1 MPMNK
6 PLSTSALILLLIAL
20 AAFHWRDSILG
31 RVSDVHTSAVG
42 DNRAVQRISPAAANP
57 AQINAFLKNRE
68 MAQLT
73 QPATP
78 PVTVPAT
85 DPHPMA
91 QTQTQ
96 AGGQTSQPQP
106 QTAQAPASRV
116 TQPASPDMPD
126 VDLSALRYFAARG
139 DTQRLQA
146 EIARLRTLYPNWT
159 PPADPLAIPANGDP
173 QLDAMWQLYTDGRYA
188 EVRKAIADRQQT
200 EPGWQPPDNLT
211 GMLSLAEARQ
221 RLVNASDLKQYAT
234 VVDAAANNPGL
245 LTCGEV
251 DVLWRVADAFANTD
265 RMGRARDA
273 YLYIL
278 NNCTTPSDRLAT
290 VQKASALLAA
300 EMMGELLAKEKPG
313 ADGQLEFEPVK
324 NDLARQFVAKAG
336 EKEGVSVP
344 AAYLMRLERL
354 AETDKLASDALLLGW
369 YNIRQ
374 KNMTE
379 AEKWFRKAREEED
392 GASASQGLALALI
405 DRNEPREAEEVM
417 YKWRNSSDDAL
428 ATYLA
433 ATANLLA
440 LEPPI
445 VLPPDVLQRIA
456 AETMARKDAATAQ
469 QFGWYSLAFRQTPL
483 ALQWFGTALG
493 WKADDEP
500 SAYGMAVS
508 YHDLRNLAGLRSI
521 QQQWAS
527 RSQRIADVGTARMVD
542 QSMQPMTPVTAPP
555 AAAAFQTTAPAP
567 YAPQAETVVAYS
579 QPAVQQP
586 APQPSRKQARL
597 SAQTQRTSSTASRS
611 RSCAVYPDPQRLPAQ
626 QALDLGWCLMETNR
640 PAEALKAFESAIA
653 GGQSNVKSD
662 AAYGQSLAYLRM
674 GLTDHAA
681 VSATKSQMERP
692 RATELQ
698 VSILADR
705 AVSAFQSKRYAE
717 TLLLLDQRARL
728 ADERADLMV
737 LRGYS
742 YLAMRRYADAT
753 QIFESLTSIGN
764 KDGIRGLAAV
774 RAARPSNGPQ
784 GG

>member
-1 MPMNK
+1 MNK

-20 AAFHWRDSILG
+20 AAFHWRDTILG
-31 RVSDVHTSAVG
+31 RVSDMHTSAVG
-42 DNRAVQRISPAAANP
+42 DNRAAQRVSPAAANP
-57 AQINAFLKNRE
+57 AQINAFLKDRE

-73 QPATP
+73 QPVTP
-78 PVTVPAT
+78 AVTVPAT
-85 DPHPMA
+85 DPQPPVT
-91 QTQTQ
+91 QTQT
-96 AGGQTSQPQP
+96 GGQISQPQM
-106 QTAQAPASRV
+106 AQAPVPRE
-116 TQPASPDMPD
+116 TQPASSDMPE
-126 VDLSALRYFAARG
+126 VDLSALRYFAAKG

-159 PPADPLAIPANGDP
+159 PPADPLAIPVNGDP
-173 QLDAMWQLYTDGRYA
+173 RLDAMWQLYSDGRYA
-188 EVRKAIADRQQT
+188 EVRKAIADRQQA

-234 VVDAAANNPGL
+234 VVDAAASNPGL
-245 LTCGEV
+245 LTCSEV

-290 VQKASALLAA
+290 VQKASALLPA
-300 EMMGELLAKEKPG
+300 EMIGDLLAKEKPN

-336 EKEGVSVP
+336 EKEGISVP
-344 AAYLMRLERL
+344 SAYLMRLERL

-374 KNMTE
+374 KNMAE

-392 GASASQGLALALI
+392 SASASQGLALALI
-405 DRNEPREAEEVM
+405 DRNEPREAEDVM
-417 YKWRNSSDDAL
+417 YKWRTASDDGL

-440 LEPPI
+440 LEPPV

-456 AETMARKDAATAQ
+456 AETITRKDAATAQ

-483 ALQWFGTALG
+483 ALQWFSTALG

-508 YHDLRNLAGLRSI
+508 YHDLRNLAGLRGI

-542 QSMQPMTPVTAPP
+542 QSAQQIAPVTAPP
-555 AAAAFQTTAPAP
+555 VATASQTTAPAP
-567 YAPQAETVVAYS
+567 YAPQPETVVAYS
-579 QPAVQQP
+579 QPSVQQP
-586 APQPSRKQARL
+586 APEPSRKQARL
-597 SAQTQRTSSTASRS
+597 PAQTQRTVSASSRP

-653 GGQSNVKSD
+653 GGQSTVKSD
-662 AAYGQSLAYLRM
+662 AAYGQTLAYLRM

-681 VSATKSQMERP
+681 VSATKSRMDRP

-728 ADERADLMV
+728 ADERTDLMV

-742 YLAMRRYADAT
+742 YLAMNRYADAA
-753 QIFESLTSIGN
+753 QIFESLTSIGD
-764 KDGIRGLAAV
+764 KEGIRGLAAV
-774 RAARPSNGPQ
+774 RAARPSRGPQ

>member
-42 DNRAVQRISPAAANP
+42 DNRAVQRVLPTAANP
-57 AQINAFLKNRE
+57 AQINAFVKNRE
-68 MAQLT
+68 MAQVT

-85 DPHPMA
+85 DPLPV
-91 QTQTQ
+91 TQ
-96 AGGQTSQPQP
+96 AGGQTPQT
-106 QTAQAPASRV
+106 QTAQAPAPRA
-116 TQPASPDMPD
+116 TQPASADMPE

-159 PPADPLAIPANGDP
+159 PPADPLAIPENGDP
-173 QLDAMWQLYTDGRYA
+173 RLDAMWQLYTDGRYA
-188 EVRKAIADRQQT
+188 EVRKAIADRQQA

-234 VVDAAANNPGL
+234 VVDTAANNPGL

-278 NNCTTPSDRLAT
+278 NNCTVASDRLAT
-290 VQKASALLAA
+290 VQKASALLPA
-300 EMMGELLAKEKPG
+300 EMMDELLTREKPG

-336 EKEGVSVP
+336 EKEGVAVP
-344 AAYLMRLERL
+344 SAYVMRLQRL

-392 GASASQGLALALI
+392 SASASQGLALALI
-405 DRNEPREAEEVM
+405 DRNEPREAEDVM
-417 YKWRNSSDDAL
+417 YKWRKASDDAL

-440 LEPPI
+440 LEPPV
-445 VLPPDVLQRIA
+445 VLPPEVLQRIA
-456 AETMARKDAATAQ
+456 AETVARKDAATAQ

-483 ALQWFGTALG
+483 ALQWFSTALG
-493 WKADDEP
+493 WKPDDEP

-508 YHDLRNLAGLRSI
+508 YHDLRNLAGLRGI
-521 QQQWAS
+521 QQQWGGH
-527 RSQRIADVGTARMVD
+527 SQRIADVGTARMVD
-542 QSMQPMTPVTAPP
+542 QSGQAVAPITAPP
-555 AAAAFQTTAPAP
+555 
-567 YAPQAETVVAYS
+567 VVAQVTASPVQTNVPQGETAVVYN
-579 QPAVQQP
+579 PPVVQQLE
-586 APQPSRKQARL
+586 PSRKQARRPVQVQRET
-597 SAQTQRTSSTASRS
+597 SAASRP
-611 RSCAVYPDPQRLPAQ
+611 RFCAAYPDPQRLPPQ

-640 PAEALKAFESAIA
+640 PAEALKAFESAIES
-653 GGQSNVKSD
+653 GQSNVKSD

-681 VSATKSQMERP
+681 VSATKSRMDRP

-705 AVSAFQSKRYAE
+705 AVSAFGSKRYAE

-728 ADERADLMV
+728 ADERTDLMV

-742 YLAMRRYADAT
+742 YLAMRRYGEAA
-753 QIFESLTSIGN
+753 QIFESLTAIGN

>member
-6 PLSTSALILLLIAL
+6 PLSTSALILLLIGL

-42 DNRAVQRISPAAANP
+42 ENRAAQRVSPAAANP

-68 MAQLT
+68 VAQVT

-85 DPHPMA
+85 DPQPVTA
-91 QTQTQ
+91 T
-96 AGGQTSQPQP
+96 GGQTPQML
-106 QTAQAPASRV
+106 TAQAPASRAG
-116 TQPASPDMPD
+116 QPASANMPD

-159 PPADPLAIPANGDP
+159 PPADPLAIPENGDP
-173 QLDAMWQLYTDGRYA
+173 RLDAMWQLYTNGRYA
-188 EVRKAIADRQQT
+188 EVRKAIADRQQA

-234 VVDAAANNPGL
+234 VVDTAANNPGL
-245 LTCGEV
+245 LTCSEV

-278 NNCTTPSDRLAT
+278 NNCTVASDRLAT
-290 VQKASALLAA
+290 VQKASALLPA
-300 EMMGELLAKEKPG
+300 EMIGELLAKEKPG

-344 AAYLMRLERL
+344 SAYLMRLERL
-354 AETDKLASDALLLGW
+354 AETDRLASDALLLGW

-392 GASASQGLALALI
+392 SASASQGLALALI
-405 DRNEPREAEEVM
+405 DRNEPREAEDVM
-417 YKWRNSSDDAL
+417 YKWRTASDDAL

-456 AETMARKDAATAQ
+456 AETVARKDAATAQ
-469 QFGWYSLAFRQTPL
+469 QFGWYSLAFRQTQL

-508 YHDLRNLAGLRSI
+508 YHDLRNLAGLRGI

-542 QSMQPMTPVTAPP
+542 QSGQPPAPVTAPP
-555 AAAAFQTTAPAP
+555 VAATPQPMASTFS
-567 YAPQAETVVAYS
+567 APQAGAPVSYG
-579 QPAVQQP
+579 QPVIQQP
-586 APQPSRKQARL
+586 AAEPSRKQARL
-597 SAQTQRTSSTASRS
+597 PAQTQRTNRTASRP
-611 RSCAVYPDPQRLPAQ
+611 RSCAAYPDPQRLPPQ

-653 GGQSNVKSD
+653 GGQSTVKSD

-681 VSATKSQMERP
+681 VSATKSRMDRP

-717 TLLLLDQRARL
+717 TLLLLDQRSRL
-728 ADERADLMV
+728 ADERTDLMV

-742 YLAMRRYADAT
+742 YLAMRRYADAA
-753 QIFESLTSIGN
+753 QIFESLASIGHQ
-764 KDGIRGLAAV
+764 DGIKGLAAV

-784 GG
+784 GGG

>member
-1 MPMNK
+1 M
-6 PLSTSALILLLIAL
+6 
-20 AAFHWRDSILG
+20 
-31 RVSDVHTSAVG
+31 HTSAVG
-42 DNRAVQRISPAAANP
+42 DNRAVPRMSPAAANP
-57 AQINAFLKNRE
+57 AQINAFVKNRE
-68 MAQLT
+68 MAQVT
-73 QPATP
+73 TPVTVPAATP
-78 PVTVPAT
+78 PVTVPAM
-85 DPHPMA
+85 DRPP
-91 QTQTQ
+91 Q
-96 AGGQTSQPQP
+96 AGWQSPQP
-106 QTAQAPASRV
+106 QMAQAPTSRAAE
-116 TQPASPDMPD
+116 PAAANMPE

-159 PPADPLAIPANGDP
+159 PPADPLAIPENGDP
-173 QLDAMWQLYTDGRYA
+173 KLDAMWQLYTDGRYA
-188 EVRKAIADRQQT
+188 EVRKAIADRQQA

-245 LTCGEV
+245 LTCSEV

-278 NNCTTPSDRLAT
+278 NNCTMPSDRLAT
-290 VQKASALLAA
+290 VQKASALLPA
-300 EMMGELLAKEKPG
+300 EMMSELLAKEKPG

-336 EKEGVSVP
+336 EKEGISVP
-344 AAYLMRLERL
+344 SAYLMRLERL

-374 KNMTE
+374 KNMAE

-392 GASASQGLALALI
+392 SASASQGLALALI
-405 DRNEPREAEEVM
+405 DRNEPREAEDVM
-417 YKWRNSSDDAL
+417 HKWRTSSDDAL

-440 LEPPI
+440 LEPPV

-456 AETMARKDAATAQ
+456 AETVARKDAATAQ

-483 ALQWFGTALG
+483 ALQWFSTALG
-493 WKADDEP
+493 WKPDDEP
-500 SAYGMAVS
+500 SAYGVALS
-508 YHDLRNLAGLRSI
+508 YHDLRNLAGLRGI

-542 QSMQPMTPVTAPP
+542 QSGQPLAPVTAPP
-555 AAAAFQTTAPAP
+555 VAAASPTTAPAP
-567 YAPQAETVVAYS
+567 YAPQAETAVVYS
-579 QPAVQQP
+579 QPTVQQS
-586 APQPSRKQARL
+586 APEPSRKQARRPTQAQREA
-597 SAQTQRTSSTASRS
+597 SAASRP
-611 RSCAVYPDPQRLPAQ
+611 RSCAAYPDPQRLPPQ

-640 PAEALKAFESAIA
+640 PAEALKAFESAIE
-653 GGQSNVKSD
+653 GGQSTVKSD

-681 VSATKSQMERP
+681 VSATKSGMDRP

-717 TLLLLDQRARL
+717 TLLLLDQRSRL

-742 YLAMRRYADAT
+742 YLAMRRYGDAA

>member
-42 DNRAVQRISPAAANP
+42 DNRAAQRVLPTAANP
-57 AQINAFLKNRE
+57 AQINAFVKNRE
-68 MAQLT
+68 MAQVT

-85 DPHPMA
+85 DPLPV
-91 QTQTQ
+91 TQ
-96 AGGQTSQPQP
+96 AGGQAPQT
-106 QTAQAPASRV
+106 QTAQAPAPRA
-116 TQPASPDMPD
+116 TQPASADMPE

-159 PPADPLAIPANGDP
+159 PPADPLAIPENGDP
-173 QLDAMWQLYTDGRYA
+173 RLDAMWQLYTDGRYA
-188 EVRKAIADRQQT
+188 EVRKAIADRQQA

-234 VVDAAANNPGL
+234 VVDTAANNPGL

-278 NNCTTPSDRLAT
+278 NNCTVASDRLAT
-290 VQKASALLAA
+290 VQKASALLPA
-300 EMMGELLAKEKPG
+300 EMMDELLAKEKPG

-336 EKEGVSVP
+336 EKEGVAVP
-344 AAYLMRLERL
+344 STYVMRLQRL

-374 KNMTE
+374 KNMAE

-392 GASASQGLALALI
+392 SASASQGLALALI
-405 DRNEPREAEEVM
+405 DRNEPREAEDVM
-417 YKWRNSSDDAL
+417 YKWRKASDDAL

-440 LEPPI
+440 LEPPV
-445 VLPPDVLQRIA
+445 VLPPEVLQRIA
-456 AETMARKDAATAQ
+456 AETVARKDAATAQ

-483 ALQWFGTALG
+483 ALQWFSTALG
-493 WKADDEP
+493 WKPDDEP

-508 YHDLRNLAGLRSI
+508 YHDLRNLAGLRGI
-521 QQQWAS
+521 QQQWGS

-542 QSMQPMTPVTAPP
+542 QSGQAVAPITAPPVVAQVTAPP
-555 AAAAFQTTAPAP
+555 VQTNVPQGETA
-567 YAPQAETVVAYS
+567 VVYN
-579 QPAVQQP
+579 PPVVQQLE
-586 APQPSRKQARL
+586 PSRKQARRPAQVQRET
-597 SAQTQRTSSTASRS
+597 SAASRP
-611 RSCAVYPDPQRLPAQ
+611 RSCAAYPDPQRLPPQ

-640 PAEALKAFESAIA
+640 PAEALKAFESAIES
-653 GGQSNVKSD
+653 GQSNVKSD

-681 VSATKSQMERP
+681 VSATKSRMDRP

-705 AVSAFQSKRYAE
+705 AVSAFGSKRYAE

-728 ADERADLMV
+728 ADERTDLMV

-742 YLAMRRYADAT
+742 YLAMRRYGEAA
-753 QIFESLTSIGN
+753 QIFESLTAIGN

>member
-6 PLSTSALILLLIAL
+6 SLSTSALILVLIGL
-20 AAFHWRDSILG
+20 VAFHWRDTILG
-31 RVSDVHTSAVG
+31 RVSDMQTSAVG
-42 DNRAVQRISPAAANP
+42 DNRAAQRVSQGAANP

-73 QPATP
+73 EPATP
-78 PVTVPAT
+78 AVTVPAT
-85 DPHPMA
+85 ASQPPVT
-91 QTQTQ
+91 QTQTD
-96 AGGQTSQPQP
+96 GQLSPPQM
-106 QTAQAPASRV
+106 AQAPARREA
-116 TQPASPDMPD
+116 QPASSDMPE
-126 VDLSALRYFAARG
+126 VDLSALRYFAAKG

-159 PPADPLAIPANGDP
+159 PPADPLAIPENGDAR
-173 QLDAMWQLYTDGRYA
+173 LDAMWQLYSDGRYA
-188 EVRKAIADRQQT
+188 EVRKAIADRQQA

-221 RLVNASDLKQYAT
+221 RLINASDLKQYAT
-234 VVDAAANNPGL
+234 VVDAAASNPGL
-245 LTCGEV
+245 LTCSEV

-290 VQKASALLAA
+290 VQKASALLPA
-300 EMMGELLAKEKPG
+300 EMIGDLLAKERPN

-336 EKEGVSVP
+336 EKEGISVP
-344 AAYLMRLERL
+344 SAYVMRLERL

-374 KNMTE
+374 KNMVE

-392 GASASQGLALALI
+392 SASASQGLALALI
-405 DRNEPREAEEVM
+405 DRNEPREAEDVM
-417 YKWRNSSDDAL
+417 YKWRTASDDAL
-428 ATYLA
+428 STYLA

-440 LEPPI
+440 LEPPV

-456 AETMARKDAATAQ
+456 AETVSRKDAATAQ

-483 ALQWFGTALG
+483 ALQWFSTALG
-493 WKADDEP
+493 WKPDDEP

-508 YHDLRNLAGLRSI
+508 YHDLRNLAGLRGI

-542 QSMQPMTPVTAPP
+542 QSGQPLAPVNAQSVTAASQP
-555 AAAAFQTTAPAP
+555 TAPAP
-567 YAPQAETVVAYS
+567 YAPQPETMVAYS

-586 APQPSRKQARL
+586 APEPARKQARL
-597 SAQTQRTSSTASRS
+597 PAQTQRNTSAAPRS

-640 PAEALKAFESAIA
+640 PAEAQKAFEAAIA
-653 GGQSNVKSD
+653 GGQSTVKSD

-681 VSATKSQMERP
+681 VSATKSQMDRP

-728 ADERADLMV
+728 ADERTDLMV

-742 YLAMRRYADAT
+742 YLAMNRYADAA
-753 QIFESLTSIGN
+753 QIFESLTSIGD
-764 KDGIRGLAAV
+764 KEGIRGLAAV
-774 RAARPSNGPQ
+774 RAARPSKGPQ

>member
-42 DNRAVQRISPAAANP
+42 DNRAAQRVLPTTANP
-57 AQINAFLKNRE
+57 AQINAFVKNRE
-68 MAQLT
+68 MAQVT

-85 DPHPMA
+85 DPLPV
-91 QTQTQ
+91 TQ
-96 AGGQTSQPQP
+96 AGGQVPQT
-106 QTAQAPASRV
+106 QTAQAPAPRAA
-116 TQPASPDMPD
+116 QPASADMPE

-159 PPADPLAIPANGDP
+159 PPADPLAIPENGDP
-173 QLDAMWQLYTDGRYA
+173 RLDAMWQLYTDGRYA
-188 EVRKAIADRQQT
+188 EVRKAIADRQQA
-200 EPGWQPPDNLT
+200 EPGWQPPDNLA

-234 VVDAAANNPGL
+234 VVDTAANNPGL

-278 NNCTTPSDRLAT
+278 NNCTVASDRLAT
-290 VQKASALLAA
+290 VQKASALLPA
-300 EMMGELLAKEKPG
+300 EMMDDLLAKEKPG

-336 EKEGVSVP
+336 EKEGVTAPS
-344 AAYLMRLERL
+344 AYVMRLQRL

-374 KNMTE
+374 KNMAE
-379 AEKWFRKAREEED
+379 AEKWFRKVREEED
-392 GASASQGLALALI
+392 SASASQGLALALI
-405 DRNEPREAEEVM
+405 DRNEPREAEDVM
-417 YKWRNSSDDAL
+417 YKWRKASDDAL

-440 LEPPI
+440 LEPPV

-456 AETMARKDAATAQ
+456 AETVARKDAATAQ

-483 ALQWFGTALG
+483 ALQWFSTALG
-493 WKADDEP
+493 WKPDDEP

-508 YHDLRNLAGLRSI
+508 YHDLRNLAGLRGI
-521 QQQWAS
+521 QQQWGG

-542 QSMQPMTPVTAPP
+542 QAGQALAPVIAPPVVAQVTAPP
-555 AAAAFQTTAPAP
+555 VQTGVPQGETA
-567 YAPQAETVVAYS
+567 VVYN
-579 QPAVQQP
+579 PPVVQQSE
-586 APQPSRKQARL
+586 PSRKQARRPL
-597 SAQTQRTSSTASRS
+597 QVQRETSAASRP
-611 RSCAVYPDPQRLPAQ
+611 RSCAAYPDPQRLPPQ

-640 PAEALKAFESAIA
+640 PAEALKAFESAIES
-653 GGQSNVKSD
+653 GQSNVKSD

-681 VSATKSQMERP
+681 VSATKSRMDRP

-705 AVSAFQSKRYAE
+705 AVSAFGSKRYAE

-728 ADERADLMV
+728 ADERTDLMV

-742 YLAMRRYADAT
+742 YLAMRRYGEAA
-753 QIFESLTSIGN
+753 QIFESLTAIGN

>member
-1 MPMNK
+1 MNK

-20 AAFHWRDSILG
+20 AAFHWRDTILG
-31 RVSDVHTSAVG
+31 RVSDIHTSAVG
-42 DNRAVQRISPAAANP
+42 DNRAAQRVSPAAANP

-73 QPATP
+73 QPVTP
-78 PVTVPAT
+78 AVTVPAT
-85 DPHPMA
+85 DPQPPVT
-91 QTQTQ
+91 QTQT
-96 AGGQTSQPQP
+96 GGQISQPQM
-106 QTAQAPASRV
+106 APAPRQ
-116 TQPASPDMPD
+116 TQPASSDMPE
-126 VDLSALRYFAARG
+126 VDLSALRYFAAKG

-159 PPADPLAIPANGDP
+159 PPADPLAIPVNGDP
-173 QLDAMWQLYTDGRYA
+173 RLDAMWQLYSDGRYA
-188 EVRKAIADRQQT
+188 EVRKAIADRQQA

-221 RLVNASDLKQYAT
+221 RLVNASDLKQYST
-234 VVDAAANNPGL
+234 VVDAAASNPGL
-245 LTCGEV
+245 LTCSEV

-290 VQKASALLAA
+290 VQKASALLPA
-300 EMMGELLAKEKPG
+300 EMIGDLLAKEKPN

-336 EKEGVSVP
+336 EKEGISVP
-344 AAYLMRLERL
+344 SAYLMRLERL

-374 KNMTE
+374 KNMAE

-392 GASASQGLALALI
+392 SASASQGLALALI

-417 YKWRNSSDDAL
+417 YKWRTASDDGL

-440 LEPPI
+440 LEPPV

-456 AETMARKDAATAQ
+456 AETITRKDAATAQ

-483 ALQWFGTALG
+483 ALQWFSTALG

-542 QSMQPMTPVTAPP
+542 QSAQQIAPVTAPP
-555 AAAAFQTTAPAP
+555 VATASQTTAPAP
-567 YAPQAETVVAYS
+567 YAPQPETVVAYS
-579 QPAVQQP
+579 QPSVQQP
-586 APQPSRKQARL
+586 APEPSRKQARL
-597 SAQTQRTSSTASRS
+597 PAQTQRTVSASSRP

-653 GGQSNVKSD
+653 GGQSTVKSD

-681 VSATKSQMERP
+681 VSATKSRMDRP

-728 ADERADLMV
+728 ADERTDLMV

-742 YLAMRRYADAT
+742 YLAMNRYADAA
-753 QIFESLTSIGN
+753 QIFESLTSIGD
-764 KDGIRGLAAV
+764 KEGIRGLAAV
-774 RAARPSNGPQ
+774 RAARPSRGPQ

>member
-20 AAFHWRDSILG
+20 AAFHWRDNILG

-42 DNRAVQRISPAAANP
+42 DNRAAQRVLPTAANP
-57 AQINAFLKNRE
+57 AQINAFVKNRE
-68 MAQLT
+68 MAQVT

-85 DPHPMA
+85 DPLPV
-91 QTQTQ
+91 TQ
-96 AGGQTSQPQP
+96 AGGQAPQT
-106 QTAQAPASRV
+106 QTAQAPAPRA
-116 TQPASPDMPD
+116 TQPASADMPE

-159 PPADPLAIPANGDP
+159 PPADPLAIPENGDP
-173 QLDAMWQLYTDGRYA
+173 RLDAMWQLYTDGRYA
-188 EVRKAIADRQQT
+188 EVRKAIADRQQA

-211 GMLSLAEARQ
+211 GMLALAEARQ

-234 VVDAAANNPGL
+234 VVDTAANNPGL

-278 NNCTTPSDRLAT
+278 NNCTIASDRLAT
-290 VQKASALLAA
+290 VQKASALLPA
-300 EMMGELLAKEKPG
+300 EMMDELLTREKPG

-324 NDLARQFVAKAG
+324 NDLARQFVARAG
-336 EKEGVSVP
+336 EKEGVAVP
-344 AAYLMRLERL
+344 SAYVMRLQRL

-392 GASASQGLALALI
+392 SASASQGLALALI
-405 DRNEPREAEEVM
+405 DRNEPREAEDVM
-417 YKWRNSSDDAL
+417 YKWRKASDDAL

-440 LEPPI
+440 LEPPV
-445 VLPPDVLQRIA
+445 VLPPEVLQRIA
-456 AETMARKDAATAQ
+456 AETVARKDAATAQ

-483 ALQWFGTALG
+483 ALQWFSTALG
-493 WKADDEP
+493 WKPDDEP

-508 YHDLRNLAGLRSI
+508 YHDLRNLAGLRGI
-521 QQQWAS
+521 QQQWGG
-527 RSQRIADVGTARMVD
+527 RSQRIADVGMARMVD
-542 QSMQPMTPVTAPP
+542 QSGQTVAPITAPP
-555 AAAAFQTTAPAP
+555 
-567 YAPQAETVVAYS
+567 VVAQVMAPPVQTNVS
-579 QPAVQQP
+579 QGETAVVYNPPVVQQLE
-586 APQPSRKQARL
+586 PSRKQARRPAQVQRET
-597 SAQTQRTSSTASRS
+597 SAASRP
-611 RSCAVYPDPQRLPAQ
+611 RSCAAYPDPQRLPPQ

-640 PAEALKAFESAIA
+640 PAEALKAFESAIES
-653 GGQSNVKSD
+653 GQSNVKSD

-681 VSATKSQMERP
+681 VSATKSRMDRP

-705 AVSAFQSKRYAE
+705 AVSAFGSKRYAE

-728 ADERADLMV
+728 ADERTDLMV

-742 YLAMRRYADAT
+742 YLAMRRYGEAA
-753 QIFESLTSIGN
+753 QIFESLTAIGN

>member
-42 DNRAVQRISPAAANP
+42 DNRAMQRVLPTTANP
-57 AQINAFLKNRE
+57 AQINAFVKNRE
-68 MAQLT
+68 MAQVT
-73 QPATP
+73 QPVTP

-85 DPHPMA
+85 DPLPVA
-91 QTQTQ
+91 PS
-96 AGGQTSQPQP
+96 GGQAPQTK
-106 QTAQAPASRV
+106 TAQAPAPHV
-116 TQPASPDMPD
+116 TRPASADMPE

-139 DTQRLQA
+139 DKQRLQA
-146 EIARLRTLYPNWT
+146 EIARLRALYPNWT
-159 PPADPLAIPANGDP
+159 PPADPLAIPENGDP

-188 EVRKAIADRQQT
+188 EVRKAIADRQQA
-200 EPGWQPPDNLT
+200 EPGWQPPENLM

-234 VVDAAANNPGL
+234 VVDTAANNPGL

-278 NNCTTPSDRLAT
+278 NNCTVASDRIAT
-290 VQKASALLAA
+290 VQKASALLPA
-300 EMMGELLAKEKPG
+300 EMMDELLAREKPG

-336 EKEGVSVP
+336 EKEGVTVP
-344 AAYLMRLERL
+344 STYVMRLQRL

-374 KNMTE
+374 KNMAE

-392 GASASQGLALALI
+392 SASASQGLALALI
-405 DRNEPREAEEVM
+405 DRNEPREAEDVM
-417 YKWRNSSDDAL
+417 YKWRNTSDDAL

-440 LEPPI
+440 LEPPV

-456 AETMARKDAATAQ
+456 AETVARKDAATAQ

-483 ALQWFGTALG
+483 ALQWFSTALG
-493 WKADDEP
+493 WKPDDEP

-508 YHDLRNLAGLRSI
+508 YHDLRNLAGLRGI
-521 QQQWAS
+521 QQQWGG

-542 QSMQPMTPVTAPP
+542 QSGQAVAAQVTAPP
-555 AAAAFQTTAPAP
+555 LQAN
-567 YAPQAETVVAYS
+567 APQGETAAVYNPPV
-579 QPAVQQP
+579 VQQP
-586 APQPSRKQARL
+586 EPSRKQARRAVQVQRET
-597 SAQTQRTSSTASRS
+597 SAASRP
-611 RSCAVYPDPQRLPAQ
+611 RSCVAYPDPQRLPPQ

-640 PAEALKAFESAIA
+640 PAEALKAFESAIES
-653 GGQSNVKSD
+653 GQSNVKSD

-674 GLTDHAA
+674 GLTDRAA
-681 VSATKSQMERP
+681 VSATKSRMDRP

-698 VSILADR
+698 VAILADR
-705 AVSAFQSKRYAE
+705 AVSAFGSKRYVE

-728 ADERADLMV
+728 ADERTDLMV

-742 YLAMRRYADAT
+742 YLAMRRYGEAA
-753 QIFESLTSIGN
+753 QIFESLTAIGN

>member
-42 DNRAVQRISPAAANP
+42 DNRAVQRVLPTAANP
-57 AQINAFLKNRE
+57 AQINAFVKSRE
-68 MAQLT
+68 MAQVT

-85 DPHPMA
+85 DPLPV
-91 QTQTQ
+91 TQ
-96 AGGQTSQPQP
+96 AGGQAPQT
-106 QTAQAPASRV
+106 QTAQAPAPRA
-116 TQPASPDMPD
+116 TQPASADMPE

-159 PPADPLAIPANGDP
+159 PPADPLAIPENGDP
-173 QLDAMWQLYTDGRYA
+173 RLDAMWQLYTDGRYA
-188 EVRKAIADRQQT
+188 EVRKAIADRQQA

-234 VVDAAANNPGL
+234 VVDTAANNPGL

-278 NNCTTPSDRLAT
+278 NNCTVASDRLAT
-290 VQKASALLAA
+290 VQKASALLPA
-300 EMMGELLAKEKPG
+300 EMMDELLAKEKPG

-336 EKEGVSVP
+336 EKEGVAVP
-344 AAYLMRLERL
+344 STYVMRLQRL

-374 KNMTE
+374 KNMAE

-392 GASASQGLALALI
+392 SASASQGLALALI
-405 DRNEPREAEEVM
+405 DRNEPREAEDVM
-417 YKWRNSSDDAL
+417 YKWRKASDDAL

-440 LEPPI
+440 LEPPV
-445 VLPPDVLQRIA
+445 VLPPEVLQRIA
-456 AETMARKDAATAQ
+456 AETVARKDAATAQ

-483 ALQWFGTALG
+483 ALQWFSTALG
-493 WKADDEP
+493 WKPDDEP

-508 YHDLRNLAGLRSI
+508 YHDLRNLAGLRGI
-521 QQQWAS
+521 QQQWGS

-542 QSMQPMTPVTAPP
+542 QSGQAVAPITAPPVVAQVTAPP
-555 AAAAFQTTAPAP
+555 VQTNVPQGETA
-567 YAPQAETVVAYS
+567 VVYN
-579 QPAVQQP
+579 PPVVQQLE
-586 APQPSRKQARL
+586 PSRKQARRPAQVQRET
-597 SAQTQRTSSTASRS
+597 SAASRP
-611 RSCAVYPDPQRLPAQ
+611 RSCAAYPDPQRLPPQ

-640 PAEALKAFESAIA
+640 PAEALKAFESAIES
-653 GGQSNVKSD
+653 GQSNVKSD

-681 VSATKSQMERP
+681 VSATKSRMDRP

-705 AVSAFQSKRYAE
+705 AVSAFGSKRYAE

-728 ADERADLMV
+728 ADERTDLMV

-742 YLAMRRYADAT
+742 YLAMRRYGEAA
-753 QIFESLTSIGN
+753 QIFESLTAIGN

>member
-1 MPMNK
+1 
-6 PLSTSALILLLIAL
+6 
-20 AAFHWRDSILG
+20 
-31 RVSDVHTSAVG
+31 
-42 DNRAVQRISPAAANP
+42 
-57 AQINAFLKNRE
+57 
-68 MAQLT
+68 
-73 QPATP
+73 
-78 PVTVPAT
+78 
-85 DPHPMA
+85 
-91 QTQTQ
+91 
-96 AGGQTSQPQP
+96 
-106 QTAQAPASRV
+106 
-116 TQPASPDMPD
+116 
-126 VDLSALRYFAARG
+126 
-139 DTQRLQA
+139 
-146 EIARLRTLYPNWT
+146 
-159 PPADPLAIPANGDP
+159 
-173 QLDAMWQLYTDGRYA
+173 
-188 EVRKAIADRQQT
+188 
-200 EPGWQPPDNLT
+200 
-211 GMLSLAEARQ
+211 
-221 RLVNASDLKQYAT
+221 
-234 VVDAAANNPGL
+234 
-245 LTCGEV
+245 
-251 DVLWRVADAFANTD
+251 
-265 RMGRARDA
+265 
-273 YLYIL
+273 
-278 NNCTTPSDRLAT
+278 
-290 VQKASALLAA
+290 
-300 EMMGELLAKEKPG
+300 
-313 ADGQLEFEPVK
+313 
-324 NDLARQFVAKAG
+324 VAKAG
-336 EKEGVSVP
+336 EKEGISVP
-344 AAYLMRLERL
+344 SAYLMRLERL

-374 KNMTE
+374 KNMAE

-392 GASASQGLALALI
+392 SASASQGLALALI

-417 YKWRNSSDDAL
+417 YKWRTASDDGL

-440 LEPPI
+440 LEPPV

-456 AETMARKDAATAQ
+456 AETITRKDAATAQ

-483 ALQWFGTALG
+483 ALQWFSTALG

-542 QSMQPMTPVTAPP
+542 QSAQQIAPVTAPP
-555 AAAAFQTTAPAP
+555 VATASQTTAPAP
-567 YAPQAETVVAYS
+567 YAPQSETVVAYS
-579 QPAVQQP
+579 QPQPSVQQP
-586 APQPSRKQARL
+586 APEPSRKQARL
-597 SAQTQRTSSTASRS
+597 PAQTQRTVSASSRP

-653 GGQSNVKSD
+653 GGQSTVKSD

-681 VSATKSQMERP
+681 VSATKSRMDRP

-728 ADERADLMV
+728 ADERTDLMV

-742 YLAMRRYADAT
+742 YLAMNRYADAA
-753 QIFESLTSIGN
+753 QIFESLTSIGD
-764 KDGIRGLAAV
+764 KEGIRGLAAV
-774 RAARPSNGPQ
+774 RAARPSRGPQ

>member
-1 MPMNK
+1 MNK

-20 AAFHWRDSILG
+20 AAFHWRDTILG
-31 RVSDVHTSAVG
+31 RVSDIHTSAVG
-42 DNRAVQRISPAAANP
+42 DNRAAQRVSPAAANP

-73 QPATP
+73 QPVTP
-78 PVTVPAT
+78 AVTVPAT
-85 DPHPMA
+85 DPQPPVT
-91 QTQTQ
+91 QTQT
-96 AGGQTSQPQP
+96 GGQISQPQM
-106 QTAQAPASRV
+106 AQAPAPRQ
-116 TQPASPDMPD
+116 TQPASSDMPE
-126 VDLSALRYFAARG
+126 VDLSALRYFAAKG

-159 PPADPLAIPANGDP
+159 PPADPLAIPVNGDP
-173 QLDAMWQLYTDGRYA
+173 RLDAMWQLYSDGRYA
-188 EVRKAIADRQQT
+188 EVRKAIADRQQA

-221 RLVNASDLKQYAT
+221 RLVNASDLKQYST
-234 VVDAAANNPGL
+234 VVDAAASNPGL
-245 LTCGEV
+245 LTCSEV

-290 VQKASALLAA
+290 VQKASALLPA
-300 EMMGELLAKEKPG
+300 EMIGDLLAKEQPN

-336 EKEGVSVP
+336 EKEGISVP
-344 AAYLMRLERL
+344 SAYLMRLERL

-374 KNMTE
+374 KNMAE

-392 GASASQGLALALI
+392 SASASQGLALALI

-417 YKWRNSSDDAL
+417 YKWRTASDDGL

-440 LEPPI
+440 LEPPV

-456 AETMARKDAATAQ
+456 AETITRKDAATAQ

-483 ALQWFGTALG
+483 ALQWFSTALG

-542 QSMQPMTPVTAPP
+542 QSAQQIAPVTAPP
-555 AAAAFQTTAPAP
+555 VATASQTTAPAP
-567 YAPQAETVVAYS
+567 YAPQPETVVAYS
-579 QPAVQQP
+579 QPSVQQP
-586 APQPSRKQARL
+586 APEPSRKQARL
-597 SAQTQRTSSTASRS
+597 PAQTQRTVSASSRP

-653 GGQSNVKSD
+653 GGQSTVKSD

-681 VSATKSQMERP
+681 VSATKSRMDRP

-728 ADERADLMV
+728 ADERTDLMV

-742 YLAMRRYADAT
+742 YLAMNRYADAA
-753 QIFESLTSIGN
+753 QIFESLTSIGD

-774 RAARPSNGPQ
+774 RAARPSRGPQ

>member
-42 DNRAVQRISPAAANP
+42 DNRATQRVLPTAANP
-57 AQINAFLKNRE
+57 AQINAFVKNRE
-68 MAQLT
+68 MAQVT

-85 DPHPMA
+85 DPLPV
-91 QTQTQ
+91 TQ
-96 AGGQTSQPQP
+96 AGSQAPQT
-106 QTAQAPASRV
+106 QTAQAPAPRAN
-116 TQPASPDMPD
+116 QPASADMPE

-146 EIARLRTLYPNWT
+146 EIARLRALYPNWT
-159 PPADPLAIPANGDP
+159 PPADPLAIPENGDP
-173 QLDAMWQLYTDGRYA
+173 RLDAMWQLYTDGRYA
-188 EVRKAIADRQQT
+188 EVRKAIADRQQA

-221 RLVNASDLKQYAT
+221 RLVNASDLKQYTT
-234 VVDAAANNPGL
+234 VVDTAANNPGL

-278 NNCTTPSDRLAT
+278 NNCTVASDRLAT
-290 VQKASALLAA
+290 VQKASGLLPA
-300 EMMGELLAKEKPG
+300 EMMDELLAKEKPG

-336 EKEGVSVP
+336 EKEGVAVP
-344 AAYLMRLERL
+344 SAYVMRLQRL

-392 GASASQGLALALI
+392 SASASQGLALALI
-405 DRNEPREAEEVM
+405 DRNEPREAEDVM
-417 YKWRNSSDDAL
+417 YKWRKASDDAL

-440 LEPPI
+440 LEPPV
-445 VLPPDVLQRIA
+445 VLPPEVLQRIA
-456 AETMARKDAATAQ
+456 AETVARKDAATAQ

-483 ALQWFGTALG
+483 ALQWFSTALG
-493 WKADDEP
+493 WKPDDEP

-508 YHDLRNLAGLRSI
+508 YHDLRNLAGLRGI
-521 QQQWAS
+521 QQQWGG

-542 QSMQPMTPVTAPP
+542 QSGQAVAPITAPP
-555 AAAAFQTTAPAP
+555 
-567 YAPQAETVVAYS
+567 VVAQVTSPPVQTNVPQGETAVVYN
-579 QPAVQQP
+579 PPVVQQP
-586 APQPSRKQARL
+586 EPSRKQARRPAQVQRET
-597 SAQTQRTSSTASRS
+597 SAASRP
-611 RSCAVYPDPQRLPAQ
+611 RSCAAYPDPQRLPPQ

-640 PAEALKAFESAIA
+640 PAEALKAFESAIES
-653 GGQSNVKSD
+653 GQSNVKSD

-681 VSATKSQMERP
+681 VSATKSRMDRP

-705 AVSAFQSKRYAE
+705 AVSAFGSKRYAE

-728 ADERADLMV
+728 ADERTDLMV

-742 YLAMRRYADAT
+742 YLAMRRYGEAA
-753 QIFESLTSIGN
+753 QIFESLTAIGN

>member
-20 AAFHWRDSILG
+20 AAFHWRDNILG

-42 DNRAVQRISPAAANP
+42 DNRAVQRVLPTAANP
-57 AQINAFLKNRE
+57 AQINAFVKNRE
-68 MAQLT
+68 MAQVT

-85 DPHPMA
+85 DPLPV
-91 QTQTQ
+91 TQV
-96 AGGQTSQPQP
+96 GGQAPQT
-106 QTAQAPASRV
+106 QTAQAPDPRA
-116 TQPASPDMPD
+116 TQPASADMPE

-146 EIARLRTLYPNWT
+146 EIARLRALYPNWT
-159 PPADPLAIPANGDP
+159 PPADPLAIPENGDP
-173 QLDAMWQLYTDGRYA
+173 RLDAMWQLYTDGRYA
-188 EVRKAIADRQQT
+188 EVRKAIADRQQA

-221 RLVNASDLKQYAT
+221 RLVNASDLKQYTT
-234 VVDAAANNPGL
+234 VVDTAANNPSL

-278 NNCTTPSDRLAT
+278 NNCTVASDRLAT
-290 VQKASALLAA
+290 VQKASALLPA
-300 EMMGELLAKEKPG
+300 EMMDELLAKEKPG

-336 EKEGVSVP
+336 EKEGIAVP
-344 AAYLMRLERL
+344 SAYVMRLQRL

-374 KNMTE
+374 KNMAE

-392 GASASQGLALALI
+392 SASASQGLALALI
-405 DRNEPREAEEVM
+405 DRNEPREAEDVM
-417 YKWRNSSDDAL
+417 YKWRKASDDAL

-440 LEPPI
+440 LEPPV
-445 VLPPDVLQRIA
+445 VLPPEVLQRIA
-456 AETMARKDAATAQ
+456 AETVAQKDAATAQ

-483 ALQWFGTALG
+483 ALQWFSTALG
-493 WKADDEP
+493 WKPDDEP

-508 YHDLRNLAGLRSI
+508 YHDLRNLAGLRGI
-521 QQQWAS
+521 QQQWGG

-542 QSMQPMTPVTAPP
+542 QPGQAVAPITAPPVVAQVTAPP
-555 AAAAFQTTAPAP
+555 VQTN
-567 YAPQAETVVAYS
+567 APQGETAVVYN
-579 QPAVQQP
+579 PPVVQQP
-586 APQPSRKQARL
+586 EPSRKQARRPVQVQRET
-597 SAQTQRTSSTASRS
+597 SAASRP
-611 RSCAVYPDPQRLPAQ
+611 RSCAAYPDPQRLPPQ

-640 PAEALKAFESAIA
+640 PAEALKAFESAIES
-653 GGQSNVKSD
+653 GQSNVKSD

-681 VSATKSQMERP
+681 VSATKSRMDRP

-705 AVSAFQSKRYAE
+705 AVSAFGSKRYAE

-728 ADERADLMV
+728 ADERTDLMV

-742 YLAMRRYADAT
+742 YLAMRRYGEAA
-753 QIFESLTSIGN
+753 QIFESLTAIGN

>member
-1 MPMNK
+1 M
-6 PLSTSALILLLIAL
+6 
-20 AAFHWRDSILG
+20 
-31 RVSDVHTSAVG
+31 HTSAVG
-42 DNRAVQRISPAAANP
+42 DNRAVQRVLPAAANP
-57 AQINAFLKNRE
+57 AQINAFVKNRE
-68 MAQLT
+68 MAQVT

-85 DPHPMA
+85 DPLPV
-91 QTQTQ
+91 TQ
-96 AGGQTSQPQP
+96 AGGQALQK
-106 QTAQAPASRV
+106 QTAQAPDPRA
-116 TQPASPDMPD
+116 TQPASADMPE

-139 DTQRLQA
+139 DTQRLEA
-146 EIARLRTLYPNWT
+146 EIARLRALYPNWT
-159 PPADPLAIPANGDP
+159 PPADPLAIPENGDP
-173 QLDAMWQLYTDGRYA
+173 RLDAMWQLYTDGRYA
-188 EVRKAIADRQQT
+188 EVRKAIADRQQA

-221 RLVNASDLKQYAT
+221 RLVNASDLKQYTT
-234 VVDAAANNPGL
+234 VVDTAANNPSL

-278 NNCTTPSDRLAT
+278 NNCTVASDRLAT
-290 VQKASALLAA
+290 VQKASALLPA
-300 EMMGELLAKEKPG
+300 EMMDELLAKEKPG

-336 EKEGVSVP
+336 EKEGIAVP
-344 AAYLMRLERL
+344 SAYVMRLQRL

-374 KNMTE
+374 KNMAE

-392 GASASQGLALALI
+392 SASASQGLALALI
-405 DRNEPREAEEVM
+405 DRNEPREAEDVM
-417 YKWRNSSDDAL
+417 YKWRKASDDAL

-440 LEPPI
+440 LEPPV
-445 VLPPDVLQRIA
+445 VLPPEVLQRIA
-456 AETMARKDAATAQ
+456 AETVAQKDAATAQ

-483 ALQWFGTALG
+483 ALQWFSTALG
-493 WKADDEP
+493 WKPDDEP

-508 YHDLRNLAGLRSI
+508 YHDLRNLAGLRGI
-521 QQQWAS
+521 QQQWGG

-542 QSMQPMTPVTAPP
+542 QPGQAVAPITAPPVVAQVTAPP
-555 AAAAFQTTAPAP
+555 VQTN
-567 YAPQAETVVAYS
+567 APQGETAVVYN
-579 QPAVQQP
+579 PPVVQQP
-586 APQPSRKQARL
+586 EPSRKQARRP
-597 SAQTQRTSSTASRS
+597 AQVQREAGAASRP
-611 RSCAVYPDPQRLPAQ
+611 RSCAAYPDPQRLPPQ

-640 PAEALKAFESAIA
+640 PAEALKAFESAIES
-653 GGQSNVKSD
+653 GQSNVKSD
-662 AAYGQSLAYLRM
+662 AAYGQSLAYLRV

-681 VSATKSQMERP
+681 VSATKSRMDRP

-705 AVSAFQSKRYAE
+705 AVSAFGSKRYAE

-728 ADERADLMV
+728 ADERTDLMV

-742 YLAMRRYADAT
+742 YLAMRRYGEAA
-753 QIFESLTSIGN
+753 QIFESLTAIGN

>member
-42 DNRAVQRISPAAANP
+42 DNRAVQRVLPTAANP
-57 AQINAFLKNRE
+57 AQINAFVKNRE
-68 MAQLT
+68 VAQVT

-85 DPHPMA
+85 DPLPV
-91 QTQTQ
+91 TQ
-96 AGGQTSQPQP
+96 AGGQAPQT
-106 QTAQAPASRV
+106 QTAQAPAPRA
-116 TQPASPDMPD
+116 TQPTSADMPD

-159 PPADPLAIPANGDP
+159 PPADPLAIPENGDP
-173 QLDAMWQLYTDGRYA
+173 RLDAMWQLYTDGRYA
-188 EVRKAIADRQQT
+188 EVRKAIADRQQA

-278 NNCTTPSDRLAT
+278 NNCTVASDRLAT
-290 VQKASALLAA
+290 VQKASALLPA
-300 EMMGELLAKEKPG
+300 EMMDELLTREKPG

-336 EKEGVSVP
+336 EKEGVAVP
-344 AAYLMRLERL
+344 SAYIMRLQRL

-374 KNMTE
+374 KNMGE

-392 GASASQGLALALI
+392 SASASQGLALALI
-405 DRNEPREAEEVM
+405 DRNEPREAEDVM
-417 YKWRNSSDDAL
+417 YKWRKASDDAL

-440 LEPPI
+440 LEPPV
-445 VLPPDVLQRIA
+445 VLPPEVLQRIA
-456 AETMARKDAATAQ
+456 AETVARKDAATAQ

-483 ALQWFGTALG
+483 ALQWFSTALG
-493 WKADDEP
+493 WKPDDEP

-508 YHDLRNLAGLRSI
+508 YHDLRNLAGLRGI
-521 QQQWAS
+521 QQQWGG

-542 QSMQPMTPVTAPP
+542 QSGQAVAPITAPPVVAQVTAPP
-555 AAAAFQTTAPAP
+555 VQTNVPQGETA
-567 YAPQAETVVAYS
+567 VVYN
-579 QPAVQQP
+579 PPVVQQP
-586 APQPSRKQARL
+586 EPSRKQARRPAQVQRET
-597 SAQTQRTSSTASRS
+597 SAASRP
-611 RSCAVYPDPQRLPAQ
+611 RSCAAYPDPQRLPPQ

-640 PAEALKAFESAIA
+640 PAEALKAFESAIES
-653 GGQSNVKSD
+653 GQSNVKSD

-681 VSATKSQMERP
+681 VSATKSRMDRP

-705 AVSAFQSKRYAE
+705 AVSAFGSKRYAE

-728 ADERADLMV
+728 ADERTDLMV

-742 YLAMRRYADAT
+742 YLAMRRYGEAA
-753 QIFESLTSIGN
+753 QIFESLTAIGN

>member
-20 AAFHWRDSILG
+20 AAFHWRDNILG

-42 DNRAVQRISPAAANP
+42 DNRATQRVLPTAANP
-57 AQINAFLKNRE
+57 AQINAFVKNRE
-68 MAQLT
+68 MAQVT

-85 DPHPMA
+85 DPLPV
-91 QTQTQ
+91 TQ
-96 AGGQTSQPQP
+96 AGGQAPQT
-106 QTAQAPASRV
+106 QTAQAPAPRA
-116 TQPASPDMPD
+116 TQPASADMPE

-159 PPADPLAIPANGDP
+159 PPADPLAIPENGDP
-173 QLDAMWQLYTDGRYA
+173 RLDAMWQLYTDGRYA
-188 EVRKAIADRQQT
+188 EVRKAIADRQQA

-234 VVDAAANNPGL
+234 VVDTAANNPGL

-278 NNCTTPSDRLAT
+278 NNCTIASDRLAT
-290 VQKASALLAA
+290 VQKASALLPA
-300 EMMGELLAKEKPG
+300 EMMDELLAREKPG

-324 NDLARQFVAKAG
+324 NDLARQFVARAG
-336 EKEGVSVP
+336 EKEGVAVP
-344 AAYLMRLERL
+344 SAYVMRLQRL

-392 GASASQGLALALI
+392 SASASQGLALALI
-405 DRNEPREAEEVM
+405 DRNEPREAEDVM
-417 YKWRNSSDDAL
+417 YKWRKASDDAL

-440 LEPPI
+440 LEPPV
-445 VLPPDVLQRIA
+445 VLPPEVLQRIA
-456 AETMARKDAATAQ
+456 AETVARKDAATAQ

-483 ALQWFGTALG
+483 ALQWFSTALG
-493 WKADDEP
+493 WKPDDEP

-508 YHDLRNLAGLRSI
+508 YHDLRNLAGLRGI
-521 QQQWAS
+521 QQQWGG

-542 QSMQPMTPVTAPP
+542 QSGQAVAPITAPPVVAQVTAPP
-555 AAAAFQTTAPAP
+555 VQTNVPQGETAVIYNPP
-567 YAPQAETVVAYS
+567 V
-579 QPAVQQP
+579 VQQLE
-586 APQPSRKQARL
+586 PSRKQARRPAQVQRET
-597 SAQTQRTSSTASRS
+597 SAASRP
-611 RSCAVYPDPQRLPAQ
+611 RSCAAYPDPQRLPPQ

-640 PAEALKAFESAIA
+640 PAEALKAFESAIES
-653 GGQSNVKSD
+653 GQSNVKSD

-681 VSATKSQMERP
+681 VSATKSRMDRP

-705 AVSAFQSKRYAE
+705 AVSAFGSKRYAE

-728 ADERADLMV
+728 ADERTDLMV

-742 YLAMRRYADAT
+742 YLAMRRYGEAA
-753 QIFESLTSIGN
+753 QIFESLTAIGN

>member
-42 DNRAVQRISPAAANP
+42 DNRAVQRVLPTAANP
-57 AQINAFLKNRE
+57 AQINAFVKNRE
-68 MAQLT
+68 MAQVT

-85 DPHPMA
+85 DPLPV
-91 QTQTQ
+91 TQ
-96 AGGQTSQPQP
+96 AGSQAPQT
-106 QTAQAPASRV
+106 QTAQAPAPRAN
-116 TQPASPDMPD
+116 QPASADMPD

-159 PPADPLAIPANGDP
+159 PPADPLAIPENGDP
-173 QLDAMWQLYTDGRYA
+173 RLDAMWQLYTDGRYA
-188 EVRKAIADRQQT
+188 EVRKAIADRQQA

-234 VVDAAANNPGL
+234 VVDTAANNPGL

-278 NNCTTPSDRLAT
+278 NNCTVASDRLAT
-290 VQKASALLAA
+290 VQKASALLPA
-300 EMMGELLAKEKPG
+300 EMMDELLTREKPG

-336 EKEGVSVP
+336 ETEGVAVP
-344 AAYLMRLERL
+344 SAYVMRLQRL

-392 GASASQGLALALI
+392 SASASQGLALALI
-405 DRNEPREAEEVM
+405 DRNEPREAEDVM
-417 YKWRNSSDDAL
+417 YKWRKASDDAL

-440 LEPPI
+440 LEPPV
-445 VLPPDVLQRIA
+445 VLPPEVLQRIA
-456 AETMARKDAATAQ
+456 AETVARKDAATAQ

-483 ALQWFGTALG
+483 ALQWFSTALG
-493 WKADDEP
+493 WKPDDEP

-508 YHDLRNLAGLRSI
+508 YHDLRNLVGLRGI
-521 QQQWAS
+521 QQQWGG

-542 QSMQPMTPVTAPP
+542 QSGQAVAPITAPP
-555 AAAAFQTTAPAP
+555 VVAQVTSPPVQTN
-567 YAPQAETVVAYS
+567 APQGETAVVYN
-579 QPAVQQP
+579 PPVVQQP
-586 APQPSRKQARL
+586 EPSRKQARRPAQVQRET
-597 SAQTQRTSSTASRS
+597 SAASRP
-611 RSCAVYPDPQRLPAQ
+611 RSCAAYPDPQRLPPQ

-640 PAEALKAFESAIA
+640 PAEALKAFESAIES
-653 GGQSNVKSD
+653 GQSNVKSD

-681 VSATKSQMERP
+681 VSATKSRMDRP

-705 AVSAFQSKRYAE
+705 AVSAFGSKRYAE

-728 ADERADLMV
+728 ADERTDLMV

-742 YLAMRRYADAT
+742 YLAMRRYGEAA
-753 QIFESLTSIGN
+753 QIFESLTAIGN

>member
-1 MPMNK
+1 M
-6 PLSTSALILLLIAL
+6 
-20 AAFHWRDSILG
+20 
-31 RVSDVHTSAVG
+31 HTSAVG
-42 DNRAVQRISPAAANP
+42 DNRAAQRVSPAAANP
-57 AQINAFLKNRE
+57 AQINAFLKSRE
-68 MAQLT
+68 VAQVT
-73 QPATP
+73 QPAP

-85 DPHPMA
+85 DPQPVTA
-91 QTQTQ
+91 T
-96 AGGQTSQPQP
+96 GGQTPQML
-106 QTAQAPASRV
+106 TAQAPASRAG
-116 TQPASPDMPD
+116 QPASANMPD

-159 PPADPLAIPANGDP
+159 PPADPLAIPENGDP
-173 QLDAMWQLYTDGRYA
+173 RLDAMWQLYTNGRYA
-188 EVRKAIADRQQT
+188 EVRKAIADRQQA

-234 VVDAAANNPGL
+234 VVDTAANNPGL
-245 LTCGEV
+245 LTCSEV

-278 NNCTTPSDRLAT
+278 NNCTVASDRLAT
-290 VQKASALLAA
+290 VQKASALLPA
-300 EMMGELLAKEKPG
+300 EMIGELLAKEKPG

-344 AAYLMRLERL
+344 SAYLMRLERL
-354 AETDKLASDALLLGW
+354 AETDRLASDALLLGW

-392 GASASQGLALALI
+392 SASASQGLALALI
-405 DRNEPREAEEVM
+405 DRNEPREAEDVM
-417 YKWRNSSDDAL
+417 YKWRTASDDAL

-445 VLPPDVLQRIA
+445 VLPPGVLQRIA
-456 AETMARKDAATAQ
+456 AETVARKDAATAQ
-469 QFGWYSLAFRQTPL
+469 QFGWYSLAFRQTQL

-508 YHDLRNLAGLRSI
+508 YHDLRNLAGLRGI

-542 QSMQPMTPVTAPP
+542 RSGQPPAPVTAPP
-555 AAAAFQTTAPAP
+555 VAATPQPMVSTSS
-567 YAPQAETVVAYS
+567 APQAGAPVSYG
-579 QPAVQQP
+579 QPVIQQP
-586 APQPSRKQARL
+586 AAEPSRKQARL
-597 SAQTQRTSSTASRS
+597 PAQTQKTNRTASRP
-611 RSCAVYPDPQRLPAQ
+611 RSCAAYPDPQRLPPQ

-653 GGQSNVKSD
+653 GGQSTVKSD

-681 VSATKSQMERP
+681 VSATKSRMDRP

-717 TLLLLDQRARL
+717 TLLLLDQRSRL
-728 ADERADLMV
+728 ADERTDLMV

-742 YLAMRRYADAT
+742 YLAMRRYADAA
-753 QIFESLTSIGN
+753 QIFESLASTGHQ
-764 KDGIRGLAAV
+764 DGIKGLAAV

-784 GG
+784 GGG

>member
-42 DNRAVQRISPAAANP
+42 DNRAVPRMSPTAANP
-57 AQINAFLKNRE
+57 AQINAFVKNRE
-68 MAQLT
+68 MAQVT
-73 QPATP
+73 PPVTVPAATP
-78 PVTVPAT
+78 PVTVPAM
-85 DPHPMA
+85 DRPP
-91 QTQTQ
+91 Q
-96 AGGQTSQPQP
+96 AGWQSPQP
-106 QTAQAPASRV
+106 QMAQAPTPRAAE
-116 TQPASPDMPD
+116 PAAANMPE

-159 PPADPLAIPANGDP
+159 PPADPLAIPENGDP
-173 QLDAMWQLYTDGRYA
+173 KLDAMWQLYTDGRYA
-188 EVRKAIADRQQT
+188 EVRKAIADRQQA

-245 LTCGEV
+245 LTCSEV

-278 NNCTTPSDRLAT
+278 NNCTMPSDRLAT
-290 VQKASALLAA
+290 VQKASALLPA
-300 EMMGELLAKEKPG
+300 EMMSELLAKEKPS

-336 EKEGVSVP
+336 EKEGISVP
-344 AAYLMRLERL
+344 SAYLMRLERL

-374 KNMTE
+374 KNMAE

-392 GASASQGLALALI
+392 SASASQGLALALI
-405 DRNEPREAEEVM
+405 DRNEPREAEDVM
-417 YKWRNSSDDAL
+417 HKWRTSSDDAL

-440 LEPPI
+440 LEPPV

-456 AETMARKDAATAQ
+456 AETVARKDAATAQ

-483 ALQWFGTALG
+483 ALQWFSTALG
-493 WKADDEP
+493 WKPDDEP
-500 SAYGMAVS
+500 SAYGVALS
-508 YHDLRNLAGLRSI
+508 YHDLRNLAGLRGI

-542 QSMQPMTPVTAPP
+542 QSGQPLAPVTAPP
-555 AAAAFQTTAPAP
+555 VAAASPTTAPAP
-567 YAPQAETVVAYS
+567 YAPQAETAVVYS
-579 QPAVQQP
+579 QPTVQQS
-586 APQPSRKQARL
+586 APEPSRKQARRPTQAQREA
-597 SAQTQRTSSTASRS
+597 SAASRP
-611 RSCAVYPDPQRLPAQ
+611 RSCAAYPDPQRLPPQ

-640 PAEALKAFESAIA
+640 PAEALKAFESAIE
-653 GGQSNVKSD
+653 GGQSMVKSD

-681 VSATKSQMERP
+681 VSATKSGMDRP

-717 TLLLLDQRARL
+717 TLLLLDQRSRL

-742 YLAMRRYADAT
+742 YLAMRRYGDAA

>member
-1 MPMNK
+1 MNK

-20 AAFHWRDSILG
+20 AAFHWRDTILG
-31 RVSDVHTSAVG
+31 RVSDIHTSAVG
-42 DNRAVQRISPAAANP
+42 DNRAAQRVSPAAANP

-73 QPATP
+73 QPVTP
-78 PVTVPAT
+78 AVTVPAT
-85 DPHPMA
+85 DPQPPVT
-91 QTQTQ
+91 QTQT
-96 AGGQTSQPQP
+96 GGQISQPQM
-106 QTAQAPASRV
+106 APAPRQ
-116 TQPASPDMPD
+116 TQPASSDMPE
-126 VDLSALRYFAARG
+126 VDLSALRYFAAKG

-159 PPADPLAIPANGDP
+159 PPADPLAIPVNGDP
-173 QLDAMWQLYTDGRYA
+173 RLDAMWQLYSDGRYA
-188 EVRKAIADRQQT
+188 EVRKAIADRQQA

-221 RLVNASDLKQYAT
+221 RLVNASDLKQYST
-234 VVDAAANNPGL
+234 VVDAAASNPGL
-245 LTCGEV
+245 LTCSEV

-290 VQKASALLAA
+290 VQKASALLPA
-300 EMMGELLAKEKPG
+300 EMIGDLLAKEKPN

-336 EKEGVSVP
+336 EKEGISVP
-344 AAYLMRLERL
+344 SAYLMRLERL

-374 KNMTE
+374 KNMAE

-392 GASASQGLALALI
+392 SASASQGLALALI

-417 YKWRNSSDDAL
+417 YKWRTASDDGL

-440 LEPPI
+440 LEPPV

-456 AETMARKDAATAQ
+456 AETITRKDAATAQ

-483 ALQWFGTALG
+483 ALQWFSTALG

-542 QSMQPMTPVTAPP
+542 QSAQQIAPVTAPP
-555 AAAAFQTTAPAP
+555 VATASQTTAPAP
-567 YAPQAETVVAYS
+567 YAPQPETVAAYS
-579 QPAVQQP
+579 QPSVQQP
-586 APQPSRKQARL
+586 APEPSRKQARL
-597 SAQTQRTSSTASRS
+597 PAQTQRTVSASSRP

-653 GGQSNVKSD
+653 GGQSTVKSD

-681 VSATKSQMERP
+681 VSATKSRMDRP

-728 ADERADLMV
+728 ADERTDLMV

-742 YLAMRRYADAT
+742 YLAMNRYADAA
-753 QIFESLTSIGN
+753 QIFESLTSIGD
-764 KDGIRGLAAV
+764 KEGIRGLAAV
-774 RAARPSNGPQ
+774 RAARPSRGPQ

>member
-20 AAFHWRDSILG
+20 AAFHWRDNILG

-42 DNRAVQRISPAAANP
+42 DNRAVQRVLPTAANP
-57 AQINAFLKNRE
+57 AQINAFVKNRE
-68 MAQLT
+68 MAQVT

-85 DPHPMA
+85 DPLPV
-91 QTQTQ
+91 TQV
-96 AGGQTSQPQP
+96 GGQPPQT
-106 QTAQAPASRV
+106 QTAQAPDPRA
-116 TQPASPDMPD
+116 TQPASADMPE

-146 EIARLRTLYPNWT
+146 EIARLRALYPNWT
-159 PPADPLAIPANGDP
+159 PPADPLAIPENGDP
-173 QLDAMWQLYTDGRYA
+173 RLDAMWQLYTDGRYA
-188 EVRKAIADRQQT
+188 EVRKAIADRQQA

-221 RLVNASDLKQYAT
+221 RLVNASDLKQYTT
-234 VVDAAANNPGL
+234 VVDTAANNPSL

-278 NNCTTPSDRLAT
+278 NNCTVASDRLAT
-290 VQKASALLAA
+290 VQKASALLPA
-300 EMMGELLAKEKPG
+300 EMMDELLAKEKPG

-336 EKEGVSVP
+336 EKEGIAVP
-344 AAYLMRLERL
+344 SAYVMRLQRL

-374 KNMTE
+374 KNMAE

-392 GASASQGLALALI
+392 SASASQGLALALI
-405 DRNEPREAEEVM
+405 DRNEPREAEDVM
-417 YKWRNSSDDAL
+417 YKWRKASDDAL

-440 LEPPI
+440 LEPPV
-445 VLPPDVLQRIA
+445 VLPPEVLQRIA
-456 AETMARKDAATAQ
+456 AETVAQKDAATAQ

-483 ALQWFGTALG
+483 ALQWFSTALG
-493 WKADDEP
+493 WKPDDEP

-508 YHDLRNLAGLRSI
+508 YHDLRNLAGLRGI
-521 QQQWAS
+521 QQQWGG

-542 QSMQPMTPVTAPP
+542 QPGQAVAPITAPPVVTQVTAPP
-555 AAAAFQTTAPAP
+555 VQTN
-567 YAPQAETVVAYS
+567 APQGETAVVYN
-579 QPAVQQP
+579 PPVVQQP
-586 APQPSRKQARL
+586 EPSRKQARRP
-597 SAQTQRTSSTASRS
+597 AQVQREAGAASRP
-611 RSCAVYPDPQRLPAQ
+611 RSCAAYPDPQRLPPQ

-640 PAEALKAFESAIA
+640 PAEALKAFESAIES
-653 GGQSNVKSD
+653 GQSNVKSD

-681 VSATKSQMERP
+681 VSATKSRMDRS

-705 AVSAFQSKRYAE
+705 AVSAFGSKRYAE

-728 ADERADLMV
+728 ADERTDLMV

-742 YLAMRRYADAT
+742 YLAMRRYGEAA
-753 QIFESLTSIGN
+753 QIFESLTAIGN

>member
-42 DNRAVQRISPAAANP
+42 DNRAVQRVLPTAANP
-57 AQINAFLKNRE
+57 AQINAFVKNRE
-68 MAQLT
+68 MAQVT

-85 DPHPMA
+85 DPLPV
-91 QTQTQ
+91 TQ
-96 AGGQTSQPQP
+96 AGSQAPQR
-106 QTAQAPASRV
+106 QTAQAPAPRA
-116 TQPASPDMPD
+116 TQPVSADMPE

-146 EIARLRTLYPNWT
+146 EIARLRALYPNWT
-159 PPADPLAIPANGDP
+159 PPADPLAIPENGDP
-173 QLDAMWQLYTDGRYA
+173 RLDAMWQLYTDGRYA
-188 EVRKAIADRQQT
+188 EVRKAIADRQQA

-221 RLVNASDLKQYAT
+221 RLVNASDLKQYTT
-234 VVDAAANNPGL
+234 VVDTAANNPGL

-278 NNCTTPSDRLAT
+278 NNCTVASDRLAT
-290 VQKASALLAA
+290 VQKASGLLPA
-300 EMMGELLAKEKPG
+300 EMMDELLAKEKPG

-336 EKEGVSVP
+336 EKEGVAVP
-344 AAYLMRLERL
+344 SAYVMRLQRL

-392 GASASQGLALALI
+392 SASASQGLALALI
-405 DRNEPREAEEVM
+405 DRNEPREAEDVM
-417 YKWRNSSDDAL
+417 YKWRKASDDAL

-440 LEPPI
+440 LEPPV
-445 VLPPDVLQRIA
+445 VLPPEVLQRIA
-456 AETMARKDAATAQ
+456 AETVARKDAATAQ

-483 ALQWFGTALG
+483 ALQWFSTALG
-493 WKADDEP
+493 WKPDDEP

-508 YHDLRNLAGLRSI
+508 YHDLRNLAGLRGI
-521 QQQWAS
+521 QQQWGG

-542 QSMQPMTPVTAPP
+542 QSGQAVAPITAPP
-555 AAAAFQTTAPAP
+555 
-567 YAPQAETVVAYS
+567 VVAQVTSPPVQTNVPQGETAVVYN
-579 QPAVQQP
+579 PPVVQQP
-586 APQPSRKQARL
+586 EPSRKQARRPAQVQRET
-597 SAQTQRTSSTASRS
+597 SAASRP
-611 RSCAVYPDPQRLPAQ
+611 RSCAAYPDPQRLPPQ

-640 PAEALKAFESAIA
+640 PAEALKAFESAIES
-653 GGQSNVKSD
+653 GQSNVKSD

-681 VSATKSQMERP
+681 VSATKSRMDRP

-705 AVSAFQSKRYAE
+705 AVSAFGSKRYAE

-728 ADERADLMV
+728 ADERTDLMV

-742 YLAMRRYADAT
+742 YLAMRRYGEAA
-753 QIFESLTSIGN
+753 QIFESLTAIGN

>member
-42 DNRAVQRISPAAANP
+42 DNRTTQRVLSTAANP
-57 AQINAFLKNRE
+57 AQINAFVKNRE
-68 MAQLT
+68 MAQVT
-73 QPATP
+73 QPETP

-85 DPHPMA
+85 DPLPVTPSA
-91 QTQTQ
+91 GQ
-96 AGGQTSQPQP
+96 AP
-106 QTAQAPASRV
+106 QTKTTQAPAPRA
-116 TQPASPDMPD
+116 TQPASADMPE

-146 EIARLRTLYPNWT
+146 EIARLRALYPNWT
-159 PPADPLAIPANGDP
+159 PPADPLAIPENGDP

-188 EVRKAIADRQQT
+188 EVRKAIADRQQA
-200 EPGWQPPDNLT
+200 EPDWQAPDNLM

-234 VVDAAANNPGL
+234 VVDTAANNPGL

-278 NNCTTPSDRLAT
+278 NNCTVASDRLAT
-290 VQKASALLAA
+290 VQKASALLPA
-300 EMMGELLAKEKPG
+300 EMMDELLAREKPG
-313 ADGQLEFEPVK
+313 VDGQLEFEPVK

-336 EKEGVSVP
+336 EKEGVNVP
-344 AAYLMRLERL
+344 STYVMRLQRL

-374 KNMTE
+374 KNMAE

-392 GASASQGLALALI
+392 SASASQGLALALI
-405 DRNEPREAEEVM
+405 DRNEPREAEDVM
-417 YKWRNSSDDAL
+417 YKWRNASDEAL

-440 LEPPI
+440 LEPPV

-456 AETMARKDAATAQ
+456 AETVARKDAATAQ
-469 QFGWYSLAFRQTPL
+469 QFGWYSLSFRQTPL
-483 ALQWFGTALG
+483 ALQWFSTALG
-493 WKADDEP
+493 WKPDDEP

-508 YHDLRNLAGLRSI
+508 YHDLRNLAGLRGI
-521 QQQWAS
+521 QQQWGG

-542 QSMQPMTPVTAPP
+542 QSGQAVAAQVTPPP
-555 AAAAFQTTAPAP
+555 LQAN
-567 YAPQAETVVAYS
+567 APQGETAVVYN
-579 QPAVQQP
+579 PPVVQQP
-586 APQPSRKQARL
+586 EPSRKQARRAVQAQRET
-597 SAQTQRTSSTASRS
+597 SAASRP
-611 RSCAVYPDPQRLPAQ
+611 RSCVAYPDPQRLPPQ

-640 PAEALKAFESAIA
+640 PAEALKAFESAIES
-653 GGQSNVKSD
+653 GQSNVKSD

-674 GLTDHAA
+674 GLTDRAA
-681 VSATKSQMERP
+681 VSATKSHMDRP

-698 VSILADR
+698 VAILADR
-705 AVSAFQSKRYAE
+705 AVSAFGSKRYVE

-728 ADERADLMV
+728 ADERTDLMV

-742 YLAMRRYADAT
+742 YLAMRRYGEAA
-753 QIFESLTSIGN
+753 QIFESLTAIGN

>member
-42 DNRAVQRISPAAANP
+42 DNRAVQRVLPAAANP
-57 AQINAFLKNRE
+57 AQINAFVKNRE
-68 MAQLT
+68 MAQVT

-85 DPHPMA
+85 DPLPV
-91 QTQTQ
+91 TQ
-96 AGGQTSQPQP
+96 AGGQALQT
-106 QTAQAPASRV
+106 QTAQAPDPRA
-116 TQPASPDMPD
+116 TQPASADMPE

-146 EIARLRTLYPNWT
+146 EIARLRALYPNWT
-159 PPADPLAIPANGDP
+159 PPADPLAIPENGDP
-173 QLDAMWQLYTDGRYA
+173 RLDAMWQLYTDGRYA
-188 EVRKAIADRQQT
+188 EVRKAIADRQQA

-221 RLVNASDLKQYAT
+221 RLVNASDLKQYTT
-234 VVDAAANNPGL
+234 VVDTAANNPSL

-278 NNCTTPSDRLAT
+278 NNCTVASDRLAT
-290 VQKASALLAA
+290 VQKASALLPA
-300 EMMGELLAKEKPG
+300 EMMDELLAKEKPG

-336 EKEGVSVP
+336 EKEGIAVP
-344 AAYLMRLERL
+344 SAYVMRLQRL

-374 KNMTE
+374 KNMAE

-392 GASASQGLALALI
+392 SASASQGLALALI
-405 DRNEPREAEEVM
+405 DRNEPREAEDVM
-417 YKWRNSSDDAL
+417 YKWRKASDDAL

-440 LEPPI
+440 LEPPV
-445 VLPPDVLQRIA
+445 VLPPEVLQRIA
-456 AETMARKDAATAQ
+456 AETVAQKDAATAQ

-483 ALQWFGTALG
+483 ALQWFSTALG
-493 WKADDEP
+493 WKPDDEP

-508 YHDLRNLAGLRSI
+508 YHDLRNLAGLRGI
-521 QQQWAS
+521 QQQWGG

-542 QSMQPMTPVTAPP
+542 QPGQAVAPITAPPVIAQVTAPP
-555 AAAAFQTTAPAP
+555 VQTN
-567 YAPQAETVVAYS
+567 APQGETAVVYN
-579 QPAVQQP
+579 PPVVQQLE
-586 APQPSRKQARL
+586 PSRKQARRP
-597 SAQTQRTSSTASRS
+597 AQVQREAGAASRP
-611 RSCAVYPDPQRLPAQ
+611 RSCAAYPDPQRLPPQ

-640 PAEALKAFESAIA
+640 PAEALKAFESAIES
-653 GGQSNVKSD
+653 GQSNVKSD

-681 VSATKSQMERP
+681 VSATKSRMDRP

-705 AVSAFQSKRYAE
+705 AVSAFGSKRYAE

-728 ADERADLMV
+728 ADERTDLMV

-742 YLAMRRYADAT
+742 YLAMRRYGEAA
-753 QIFESLTSIGN
+753 QIFESLTAIGN

>member
-42 DNRAVQRISPAAANP
+42 DNRAVQRVLPAAANP
-57 AQINAFLKNRE
+57 AQINAFVKNRE
-68 MAQLT
+68 MAQVT

-85 DPHPMA
+85 DPLPV
-91 QTQTQ
+91 TQ
-96 AGGQTSQPQP
+96 AGGQAPQT
-106 QTAQAPASRV
+106 QTAQAPGPRA
-116 TQPASPDMPD
+116 TQPASADMPE

-146 EIARLRTLYPNWT
+146 EIARLRALYPNWT
-159 PPADPLAIPANGDP
+159 PPADPLAIAENGDP
-173 QLDAMWQLYTDGRYA
+173 RLDAMWQLYTDGRYA
-188 EVRKAIADRQQT
+188 EVRKAIADRQQA

-221 RLVNASDLKQYAT
+221 RLVNASDLKQYTT
-234 VVDAAANNPGL
+234 VVDTAANNPSL

-278 NNCTTPSDRLAT
+278 NNCTVASDRLAT
-290 VQKASALLAA
+290 VQKASALLPA
-300 EMMGELLAKEKPG
+300 EMMDELLAKEKPG

-336 EKEGVSVP
+336 EKEGIAVP
-344 AAYLMRLERL
+344 SAYVMRLQRL

-374 KNMTE
+374 KNMAE

-392 GASASQGLALALI
+392 SASASQGLALALI
-405 DRNEPREAEEVM
+405 DRNEPREAEDVM
-417 YKWRNSSDDAL
+417 YKWRKASDDAL

-440 LEPPI
+440 LEPPV
-445 VLPPDVLQRIA
+445 VLPPEVLQRIA
-456 AETMARKDAATAQ
+456 AETVAQKDAATAQ

-483 ALQWFGTALG
+483 ALQWFSTALG
-493 WKADDEP
+493 WKPDDEP

-508 YHDLRNLAGLRSI
+508 YHDLRNLAGLRGI
-521 QQQWAS
+521 QQQWGG
-527 RSQRIADVGTARMVD
+527 RSQRIADVGTARMVE
-542 QSMQPMTPVTAPP
+542 QPGQAVAPINAPPVVAQVTAPP
-555 AAAAFQTTAPAP
+555 VQTN
-567 YAPQAETVVAYS
+567 APQGETAVVYN
-579 QPAVQQP
+579 PPVVQQLE
-586 APQPSRKQARL
+586 PSRKQARRP
-597 SAQTQRTSSTASRS
+597 AQVQREAGAASRP
-611 RSCAVYPDPQRLPAQ
+611 RSCAAYPDPQRLPPQ

-640 PAEALKAFESAIA
+640 PAEALKAFESAIES
-653 GGQSNVKSD
+653 GQSNVKSD

-681 VSATKSQMERP
+681 VSATKSRMDRP

-705 AVSAFQSKRYAE
+705 AVSAFGSKRYAE

-728 ADERADLMV
+728 ADERTDLMV

-742 YLAMRRYADAT
+742 YLAMRRYGEAA
-753 QIFESLTSIGN
+753 QIFESLTAIGN

>member
-42 DNRAVQRISPAAANP
+42 DNRGVPRISPAAANP

-68 MAQLT
+68 VAQVT

-85 DPHPMA
+85 DPQPM
-91 QTQTQ
+91 TQTQ
-96 AGGQTSQPQP
+96 AGGQTLRP
-106 QTAQAPASRV
+106 QTAQAPAPRA
-116 TQPASPDMPD
+116 TRPAAPDMPE

-159 PPADPLAIPANGDP
+159 PPADPLAIPENGDP

-188 EVRKAIADRQQT
+188 EVRKAIADRQQAET
-200 EPGWQPPDNLT
+200 GWQPPDNLT

-245 LTCGEV
+245 LTCSEV

-278 NNCTTPSDRLAT
+278 NNCTVPGDRLAT
-290 VQKASALLAA
+290 VQKASALLPA
-300 EMMGELLAKEKPG
+300 EMMDELLAKEKPG

-336 EKEGVSVP
+336 EKEGISVP
-344 AAYLMRLERL
+344 SAYLMRLERL

-379 AEKWFRKAREEED
+379 AEKWFRKARED
-392 GASASQGLALALI
+392 DDSASASQGLALALI
-405 DRNEPREAEEVM
+405 DRNEPREAEDVM
-417 YKWRNSSDDAL
+417 YKWRNASDDAL

-440 LEPPI
+440 LEPPV

-508 YHDLRNLAGLRSI
+508 YHDLRNLAGLRGI

-542 QSMQPMTPVTAPP
+542 QSRQPTTPVAAPP
-555 AAAAFQTTAPAP
+555 PASASPSTAPAP
-567 YAPQAETVVAYS
+567 YAPQAAETAVAYS
-579 QPAVQQP
+579 QPVVQQP
-586 APQPSRKQARL
+586 APEPSRKQARL
-597 SAQTQRTSSTASRS
+597 PSQTQRSSSAASRP

-653 GGQSNVKSD
+653 SGQSTVKSD

-728 ADERADLMV
+728 ADERTDLMV

-742 YLAMRRYADAT
+742 YLAMRRYADAA
-753 QIFESLTSIGN
+753 QIFESLTSIGD
-764 KDGIRGLAAV
+764 KEGIKGLAAV

-784 GG
+784 GGG

>member
-42 DNRAVQRISPAAANP
+42 DNRAALRISPAADP
-57 AQINAFLKNRE
+57 AQISAFVKNRE
-68 MAQLT
+68 MAQAT
-73 QPATP
+73 TPVTTP
-78 PVTVPAT
+78 PVTVPAS
-85 DPHPMA
+85 DPLPV
-91 QTQTQ
+91 TP
-96 AGGQTSQPQP
+96 AGGQALQM
-106 QTAQAPASRV
+106 QTAQAPR
-116 TQPASPDMPD
+116 TPQPASADMPE

-139 DTQRLQA
+139 DNQRLQA
-146 EIARLRTLYPNWT
+146 EIARLRALYPNWT
-159 PPADPLAIPANGDP
+159 PPADPLAIPENGDLK
-173 QLDAMWQLYTDGRYA
+173 LDAMWQLYTDGRYA
-188 EVRKAIADRQQT
+188 EVRKAIADRQQA
-200 EPGWQPPDNLT
+200 EPGWQPPDNLI
-211 GMLSLAEARQ
+211 GMLTLAEARQ
-221 RLVNASDLKQYAT
+221 RLVNASDLKQYSA
-234 VVDAAANNPGL
+234 VVDTAANNPGL
-245 LTCGEV
+245 LTCSEV
-251 DVLWRVADAFANTD
+251 DMLWRVADAFANSD

-278 NNCTTPSDRLAT
+278 NNCTAASDRLAT
-290 VQKASALLAA
+290 VQKASALLPA
-300 EMMGELLAKEKPG
+300 EMTAELLAKEKPG

-336 EKEGVSVP
+336 EKPKEGEKEGVTVP
-344 AAYLMRLERL
+344 SAYLMRLERL

-374 KNMTE
+374 KNMAE
-379 AEKWFRKAREEED
+379 AEKWFRKARAEED
-392 GASASQGLALALI
+392 SASASQGLALALI
-405 DRNEPREAEEVM
+405 DRNEPREAEDVM
-417 YKWRNSSDDAL
+417 YKWRTSSDDAL

-440 LEPPI
+440 LQPPV

-456 AETMARKDAATAQ
+456 GETVARKDAATAQ

-483 ALQWFGTALG
+483 ALQWFSTALG
-493 WKADDEP
+493 WKPDDEP

-508 YHDLRNLAGLRSI
+508 YHDLRNLAGLRGI

-542 QSMQPMTPVTAPP
+542 QSGQIVAPVSTPPITQQV
-555 AAAAFQTTAPAP
+555 TAPAP
-567 YAPQAETVVAYS
+567 TYAPQGGTATVYD
-579 QPAVQQP
+579 QPVVQQQP
-586 APQPSRKQARL
+586 EPSRKQARRPVQAQRET
-597 SAQTQRTSSTASRS
+597 SASSRP
-611 RSCAVYPDPQRLPAQ
+611 RSCVAYPDPQRLPPQ

-640 PAEALKAFESAIA
+640 PAEALKAFESAIE
-653 GGQSNVKSD
+653 GGQSTVKSD

-681 VSATKSQMERP
+681 VSATKSRMDRP

-705 AVSAFQSKRYAE
+705 AVSAFQSKRYSE

-728 ADERADLMV
+728 ADERTDLMV

-742 YLAMRRYADAT
+742 YLAMRRYGEAA
-753 QIFESLTSIGN
+753 QIFESLTAIGN
-764 KDGIRGLAAV
+764 QDGIKGLAAV
-774 RAARPSNGPQ
+774 RSARPSNGPQ
-784 GG
+784 GGG

>member
-42 DNRAVQRISPAAANP
+42 DNRAVQRISPAANP
-57 AQINAFLKNRE
+57 AQINAFVKNRE
-68 MAQLT
+68 MAQVT

-85 DPHPMA
+85 DPLPV
-91 QTQTQ
+91 TQ
-96 AGGQTSQPQP
+96 AGGQAPQT
-106 QTAQAPASRV
+106 QTAQAPAPR
-116 TQPASPDMPD
+116 TPQPTSGSMPE

-159 PPADPLAIPANGDP
+159 PPADPLAIPENGDP
-173 QLDAMWQLYTDGRYA
+173 RLDAMWQLYTDGRYA
-188 EVRKAIADRQQT
+188 EVRKAIADRQQA

-211 GMLSLAEARQ
+211 GMLTLAEARQ

-234 VVDAAANNPGL
+234 VVDTAANNPGL
-245 LTCGEV
+245 LTCSEV

-278 NNCTTPSDRLAT
+278 NNCTVASDRLAT
-290 VQKASALLAA
+290 VQKASALLPA
-300 EMMGELLAKEKPG
+300 EMMNDLLAKEKPG

-336 EKEGVSVP
+336 EKVKEGEKERITVP
-344 AAYLMRLERL
+344 SAYVMRLERL

-392 GASASQGLALALI
+392 SASASQGLALALI
-405 DRNEPREAEEVM
+405 DRNEPREAEDVM
-417 YKWRNSSDDAL
+417 YKWRTASDDAL

-440 LEPPI
+440 LQPPV

-456 AETMARKDAATAQ
+456 VETVARKDAATAQ

-483 ALQWFGTALG
+483 ALQWFSTALG
-493 WKADDEP
+493 WKPDDEP

-508 YHDLRNLAGLRSI
+508 YHDLRNLAGLRGI

-542 QSMQPMTPVTAPP
+542 QSGQTVAPITAPS
-555 AAAAFQTTAPAP
+555 TAPQATAP
-567 YAPQAETVVAYS
+567 VSAYVPQAETAVVYA
-579 QPAVQQP
+579 PPVVQQP
-586 APQPSRKQARL
+586 EPARKQARRPVQVQREA
-597 SAQTQRTSSTASRS
+597 SAASRP
-611 RSCAVYPDPQRLPAQ
+611 RSCAAYPDPQRLPPQ

-640 PAEALKAFESAIA
+640 PAEALKAFEAA
-653 GGQSNVKSD
+653 LEGGQSAVKSD

-681 VSATKSQMERP
+681 VSATKSSMDRP

-728 ADERADLMV
+728 ADERTDLMV

-742 YLAMRRYADAT
+742 YLAMRRYGEAA
-753 QIFESLTSIGN
+753 QIFESLTAIGN
-764 KDGIRGLAAV
+764 QDGIKGLAAV

-784 GG
+784 GGG

>member
-42 DNRAVQRISPAAANP
+42 DNRAVQRVLPAAANP
-57 AQINAFLKNRE
+57 AQINAFVKNRE
-68 MAQLT
+68 MAQVT

-85 DPHPMA
+85 DPLPV
-91 QTQTQ
+91 TQ
-96 AGGQTSQPQP
+96 AGGQALQT
-106 QTAQAPASRV
+106 QTAQAPDPRA
-116 TQPASPDMPD
+116 TQPASADMPE

-146 EIARLRTLYPNWT
+146 EIARLRALYPNWT
-159 PPADPLAIPANGDP
+159 PPADPLAIPENGDP
-173 QLDAMWQLYTDGRYA
+173 RLDAMWQLYTDGRYA
-188 EVRKAIADRQQT
+188 EVRKAIADRQQA

-221 RLVNASDLKQYAT
+221 RLVNASDLKQYTT
-234 VVDAAANNPGL
+234 VVDTAANNPSL

-278 NNCTTPSDRLAT
+278 NNCTVASDRLAT
-290 VQKASALLAA
+290 VQKASALLPA
-300 EMMGELLAKEKPG
+300 EMMDELLAKEKPG

-336 EKEGVSVP
+336 EKEGIAVP
-344 AAYLMRLERL
+344 SAYVMRLQRL

-374 KNMTE
+374 KNMAE

-392 GASASQGLALALI
+392 SASASQGLALALI
-405 DRNEPREAEEVM
+405 DRNEPREAEDVM
-417 YKWRNSSDDAL
+417 YKWRKASDDAL

-440 LEPPI
+440 LEPPV
-445 VLPPDVLQRIA
+445 VLPPEVLQRIA
-456 AETMARKDAATAQ
+456 AETVAQKDAATAQ

-483 ALQWFGTALG
+483 ALQWFSTALG
-493 WKADDEP
+493 WKPDDEP

-508 YHDLRNLAGLRSI
+508 YHDLRNLASLRGI
-521 QQQWAS
+521 QQQWGG

-542 QSMQPMTPVTAPP
+542 QPGQAVAPITAPPVIAQVTAPP
-555 AAAAFQTTAPAP
+555 VQTN
-567 YAPQAETVVAYS
+567 APQGETAVVYN
-579 QPAVQQP
+579 PPVVQQLE
-586 APQPSRKQARL
+586 PSRKQARRP
-597 SAQTQRTSSTASRS
+597 AQVQREAGAASRP
-611 RSCAVYPDPQRLPAQ
+611 RSCAAYPDPQRLPPQ

-640 PAEALKAFESAIA
+640 PAEALKAFESAIES
-653 GGQSNVKSD
+653 GQSNVKSD

-681 VSATKSQMERP
+681 VSATKSRMDRP

-705 AVSAFQSKRYAE
+705 AVSAFGSKRYAE

-728 ADERADLMV
+728 ADERTDLMV

-742 YLAMRRYADAT
+742 YLAMRRYGEAA
-753 QIFESLTSIGN
+753 QIFESLTAIGN

>member
-42 DNRAVQRISPAAANP
+42 DNRAVPRMSPAAANP
-57 AQINAFLKNRE
+57 AQINAFVKNRE
-68 MAQLT
+68 MALLT

-85 DPHPMA
+85 DPQPM
-91 QTQTQ
+91 TQT
-96 AGGQTSQPQP
+96 GGQTPQTL
-106 QTAQAPASRV
+106 TAQAPASRAA
-116 TQPASPDMPD
+116 QPASADMPE

-159 PPADPLAIPANGDP
+159 PPADPLAIPENGDP
-173 QLDAMWQLYTDGRYA
+173 KLDAMWQLYTDGRYA
-188 EVRKAIADRQQT
+188 EVRKAIADRQQA

-245 LTCGEV
+245 LTCSEV

-278 NNCTTPSDRLAT
+278 NNCTMPSDRLAT
-290 VQKASALLAA
+290 VQKASALLPA
-300 EMMGELLAKEKPG
+300 EMMSELLAKEKPG

-336 EKEGVSVP
+336 EKEGISVP
-344 AAYLMRLERL
+344 SAYLMRLERL

-374 KNMTE
+374 KNMAE
-379 AEKWFRKAREEED
+379 AEKWFRKAREQED
-392 GASASQGLALALI
+392 SASASQGLALALI
-405 DRNEPREAEEVM
+405 DRNEPREAEDVM
-417 YKWRNSSDDAL
+417 YKWRTSSDDAL

-440 LEPPI
+440 LEPPV

-456 AETMARKDAATAQ
+456 AETVARKDAPTAQ

-483 ALQWFGTALG
+483 ALQWFSTAVG
-493 WKADDEP
+493 WKPDDEP
-500 SAYGMAVS
+500 SAYGVALS
-508 YHDLRNLAGLRSI
+508 YHDLRNLAGLRGI

-542 QSMQPMTPVTAPP
+542 QSGQPMAPVTAPP
-555 AAAAFQTTAPAP
+555 VAAASPTTAPAP
-567 YAPQAETVVAYS
+567 YAPQAETAVVYS
-579 QPAVQQP
+579 QPTVQQS
-586 APQPSRKQARL
+586 APEPSRKQARRPAQAQREA
-597 SAQTQRTSSTASRS
+597 SAASRS
-611 RSCAVYPDPQRLPAQ
+611 RSCAAYPDPQRLPPQ

-640 PAEALKAFESAIA
+640 PAEALKAFESAIE
-653 GGQSNVKSD
+653 GGQSTVKSD

-681 VSATKSQMERP
+681 VSATKSGMDRP

-717 TLLLLDQRARL
+717 TLLLLDQRSRL

-742 YLAMRRYADAT
+742 YLAMRRYGDAA

>member
-42 DNRAVQRISPAAANP
+42 DNRAVPRMSPTAANP
-57 AQINAFLKNRE
+57 AQINAFVKNRE
-68 MAQLT
+68 MAQVT
-73 QPATP
+73 PPVTVPAATP
-78 PVTVPAT
+78 PVTVPAM
-85 DPHPMA
+85 DRPP
-91 QTQTQ
+91 Q
-96 AGGQTSQPQP
+96 AGWQSPQP
-106 QTAQAPASRV
+106 QMAQAPTPRAAE
-116 TQPASPDMPD
+116 PAAANMPE

-159 PPADPLAIPANGDP
+159 PPADPLAIPENGDP
-173 QLDAMWQLYTDGRYA
+173 KLDAMWQLYTDGRYA
-188 EVRKAIADRQQT
+188 EVRKAIADRQQA

-245 LTCGEV
+245 LTCSEV

-278 NNCTTPSDRLAT
+278 NNCTMPSDRLAT
-290 VQKASALLAA
+290 VQKASALLPA
-300 EMMGELLAKEKPG
+300 EMMSELLAKEKPG

-336 EKEGVSVP
+336 EKEGISVP
-344 AAYLMRLERL
+344 SAYLMRLERL

-374 KNMTE
+374 KNMAE

-392 GASASQGLALALI
+392 SASASQGLALALI
-405 DRNEPREAEEVM
+405 DRNEPREAEDVM
-417 YKWRNSSDDAL
+417 YKWRTSSDDAL

-440 LEPPI
+440 LEPPV

-456 AETMARKDAATAQ
+456 AETVARKDAATAQ

-483 ALQWFGTALG
+483 ALQWFSTALG
-493 WKADDEP
+493 WKPDDEP
-500 SAYGMAVS
+500 SAYGVALS
-508 YHDLRNLAGLRSI
+508 YHDLRNLAGLRGI

-542 QSMQPMTPVTAPP
+542 QSGQPLTPVTAPP
-555 AAAAFQTTAPAP
+555 VAAVSPTTAPAP
-567 YAPQAETVVAYS
+567 YAPQAETAVVYS
-579 QPAVQQP
+579 QPTVQQS
-586 APQPSRKQARL
+586 APEPSRKQARRPTQAQREA
-597 SAQTQRTSSTASRS
+597 SAASRP
-611 RSCAVYPDPQRLPAQ
+611 RSCAAYPDPQRLPPQ

-640 PAEALKAFESAIA
+640 PAEALKAFESAIE
-653 GGQSNVKSD
+653 GGQSTVKSD

-681 VSATKSQMERP
+681 VSATKSGMDRP

-717 TLLLLDQRARL
+717 TLLLLDQRSRL

-742 YLAMRRYADAT
+742 YLAMRRYGDAA

>member
-1 MPMNK
+1 MNK
-6 PLSTSALILLLIAL
+6 PLSTSALILLLVAL

-42 DNRAVQRISPAAANP
+42 DNRAAQRISPAANP
-57 AQINAFLKNRE
+57 AQINAFVKNRE
-68 MAQLT
+68 MAQLA
-73 QPATP
+73 QSSTP

-85 DPHPMA
+85 EPRPLPQTGA
-91 QTQTQ
+91 QTMQT
-96 AGGQTSQPQP
+96 
-106 QTAQAPASRV
+106 QTAQAPAARV
-116 TQPASPDMPD
+116 AEPASGDMPE

-159 PPADPLAIPANGDP
+159 PPADPLAVPENGDAK
-173 QLDAMWQLYTDGRYA
+173 LDAMWQLYTDGRYA

-221 RLVNASDLKQYAT
+221 RLINASDLKQYAT
-234 VVDAAANNPGL
+234 VVDTAANNSGL
-245 LTCGEV
+245 LTCSEV

-265 RMGRARDA
+265 RMARARDA

-278 NNCTTPSDRLAT
+278 NNCTVASDRLAT
-290 VQKASALLAA
+290 VQKASALLPA

-336 EKEGVSVP
+336 EKEGITVP
-344 AAYLMRLERL
+344 SAYLMRLERL
-354 AETDKLASDALLLGW
+354 AETEKRASDALLLGW

-374 KNMTE
+374 KNMAE

-392 GASASQGLALALI
+392 SASASQGLALALI
-405 DRNEPREAEEVM
+405 DRNEPREAEDVM
-417 YKWRNSSDDAL
+417 YKWRATSDDAL

-440 LEPPI
+440 LEPPV

-456 AETMARKDAATAQ
+456 AETVARKDAATAQ
-469 QFGWYSLAFRQTPL
+469 QFGWYSLAFRQSQL
-483 ALQWFGTALG
+483 ALQWFSTALG

-500 SAYGMAVS
+500 SAYGVALS
-508 YHDLRNLAGLRSI
+508 YHDLRNLAGLRGI
-521 QQQWAS
+521 QQQWAG

-542 QSMQPMTPVTAPP
+542 QSGQPAVAVTAPP
-555 AAAAFQTTAPAP
+555 LATAPQQTVP
-567 YAPQAETVVAYS
+567 VPQTAQGGTVAYV
-579 QPAVQQP
+579 QPVVQ
-586 APQPSRKQARL
+586 APEPSRKQARL
-597 SAQTQRTSSTASRS
+597 SSSAQRANNTASRP
-611 RSCAVYPDPQRLPAQ
+611 RSCAAYPDPQRLPPQ

-640 PAEALKAFESAIA
+640 PAEALKAFEAAIA
-653 GGQSNVKSD
+653 GGQSSVKSD

-681 VSATKSQMERP
+681 VSATKSRMDRP

-742 YLAMRRYADAT
+742 YLAMRRYGEAA
-753 QIFESLTSIGN
+753 QIFESLASIGN
-764 KDGIRGLAAV
+764 RDGIRGLAAV

>member
-42 DNRAVQRISPAAANP
+42 DNRATQRVLPTAANP
-57 AQINAFLKNRE
+57 AQINAFVKNRE
-68 MAQLT
+68 MAQVT

-85 DPHPMA
+85 DPLPV
-91 QTQTQ
+91 TQ
-96 AGGQTSQPQP
+96 AGGQVPQT
-106 QTAQAPASRV
+106 QTAQAPTPRA
-116 TQPASPDMPD
+116 TPPASADMPE

-139 DTQRLQA
+139 DKQRLQA
-146 EIARLRTLYPNWT
+146 EIARLRALYPNWM
-159 PPADPLAIPANGDP
+159 PPADPLAIPENGDP
-173 QLDAMWQLYTDGRYA
+173 RLDAMWQLYTDGRYA
-188 EVRKAIADRQQT
+188 EVRKAIADRQQA

-221 RLVNASDLKQYAT
+221 RLVNASDLKQYTT
-234 VVDAAANNPGL
+234 VVDTAANNPSL

-278 NNCTTPSDRLAT
+278 NNCTVASDRLAT
-290 VQKASALLAA
+290 VQKASGLLPA
-300 EMMGELLAKEKPG
+300 EMMDELLAKEKPG

-336 EKEGVSVP
+336 EKQDVAVP
-344 AAYLMRLERL
+344 SAYVMRLQRL

-374 KNMTE
+374 KNMAE

-392 GASASQGLALALI
+392 SASASQGLALALI
-405 DRNEPREAEEVM
+405 DRNEPREAEDVM
-417 YKWRNSSDDAL
+417 YKWRKASDDAL

-440 LEPPI
+440 LEPPV
-445 VLPPDVLQRIA
+445 VLPPEVLQRIA
-456 AETMARKDAATAQ
+456 AETVARKDAATAQ

-483 ALQWFGTALG
+483 ALQWFSTALG
-493 WKADDEP
+493 WKPDDEP

-508 YHDLRNLAGLRSI
+508 YHDLRNLAGLRGI
-521 QQQWAS
+521 QQQWGG

-542 QSMQPMTPVTAPP
+542 QPGQAVAPITAPPVVAQVTAPP
-555 AAAAFQTTAPAP
+555 VQTN
-567 YAPQAETVVAYS
+567 APQGETAVVYN
-579 QPAVQQP
+579 PPVVQQP
-586 APQPSRKQARL
+586 EPSRKQARRPAQVQRET
-597 SAQTQRTSSTASRS
+597 SAASRP
-611 RSCAVYPDPQRLPAQ
+611 RSCAAYPDPQRLPPQ

-640 PAEALKAFESAIA
+640 PAEALKAFESAIES
-653 GGQSNVKSD
+653 GQSNVKSD

-681 VSATKSQMERP
+681 VSATKSRMDRP

-705 AVSAFQSKRYAE
+705 AVSAFGSKRYAE

-728 ADERADLMV
+728 ADERTDLMV

-742 YLAMRRYADAT
+742 YLAMRRYGEAA
-753 QIFESLTSIGN
+753 QIFESLTAIGN

>member
-42 DNRAVQRISPAAANP
+42 DNRAVPRISPAAANP
-57 AQINAFLKNRE
+57 AQINAFVKNRE

-85 DPHPMA
+85 DPPPM
-91 QTQTQ
+91 TQT
-96 AGGQTSQPQP
+96 GGQTPQTL
-106 QTAQAPASRV
+106 TAQAPASRAA
-116 TQPASPDMPD
+116 QPASADMPE

-159 PPADPLAIPANGDP
+159 PPADPLAIPENGDP
-173 QLDAMWQLYTDGRYA
+173 KLDAMWQLYTDGRYA
-188 EVRKAIADRQQT
+188 EVRKAIADRQQA

-245 LTCGEV
+245 LTCSEV

-278 NNCTTPSDRLAT
+278 NNCTMPSDRLAT
-290 VQKASALLAA
+290 VQKASALLPA
-300 EMMGELLAKEKPG
+300 EMMSELLAKEKPG

-336 EKEGVSVP
+336 EKEGISVP
-344 AAYLMRLERL
+344 SAYLMRLERL

-392 GASASQGLALALI
+392 SASASQGLALALI
-405 DRNEPREAEEVM
+405 DRNEPREAEDVM
-417 YKWRNSSDDAL
+417 YKWRTSSDDAL

-440 LEPPI
+440 LEPPV

-456 AETMARKDAATAQ
+456 AETVARKDAATAQ

-483 ALQWFGTALG
+483 ALQWFSTALG
-493 WKADDEP
+493 WKPDDEP
-500 SAYGMAVS
+500 SAYGVALS
-508 YHDLRNLAGLRSI
+508 YHDLRNLAGLRGI

-527 RSQRIADVGTARMVD
+527 RSQRITDVGTARMVD
-542 QSMQPMTPVTAPP
+542 QSGQPMAPVTAPP
-555 AAAAFQTTAPAP
+555 VAATSPMTAPAP
-567 YAPQAETVVAYS
+567 YAPQAETGVVYS
-579 QPAVQQP
+579 QTAVQQS
-586 APQPSRKQARL
+586 APEPSRKQARRPAQAQREA
-597 SAQTQRTSSTASRS
+597 SAASRS
-611 RSCAVYPDPQRLPAQ
+611 RSCAAYPDPQRLPPQ

-640 PAEALKAFESAIA
+640 PAEALKAFESAIE
-653 GGQSNVKSD
+653 GGQSTVKSD

-728 ADERADLMV
+728 ADERTDLMV

-742 YLAMRRYADAT
+742 YLAMRRYADAA
-753 QIFESLTSIGN
+753 QIFESLTSIGD
-764 KDGIRGLAAV
+764 KEGIRGLAAV

-784 GG
+784 GGG

>member
-1 MPMNK
+1 M
-6 PLSTSALILLLIAL
+6 
-20 AAFHWRDSILG
+20 
-31 RVSDVHTSAVG
+31 HTSAVG
-42 DNRAVQRISPAAANP
+42 DNRAVQRVLPTAANP
-57 AQINAFLKNRE
+57 AQINAFVKNRE
-68 MAQLT
+68 MAQVT

-85 DPHPMA
+85 DPLPV
-91 QTQTQ
+91 TQ
-96 AGGQTSQPQP
+96 AGSQAPQT
-106 QTAQAPASRV
+106 QTAQAPASRA
-116 TQPASPDMPD
+116 TQPTSADMPD

-159 PPADPLAIPANGDP
+159 PPADPLAIPENGDP
-173 QLDAMWQLYTDGRYA
+173 RLDAMWQLYTDGRYA
-188 EVRKAIADRQQT
+188 EVRKAIADRQQA

-234 VVDAAANNPGL
+234 VVDTAANNPGL

-278 NNCTTPSDRLAT
+278 NNCTVASDRLAT
-290 VQKASALLAA
+290 VQKASALLPA
-300 EMMGELLAKEKPG
+300 EMMDDLLAREKPG

-336 EKEGVSVP
+336 EKEGVAVP
-344 AAYLMRLERL
+344 SAYVMRLQRL

-392 GASASQGLALALI
+392 SASASQGLALVLI
-405 DRNEPREAEEVM
+405 DRNEPREAEDVM
-417 YKWRNSSDDAL
+417 YKWRKASDDAL

-440 LEPPI
+440 LEPPV
-445 VLPPDVLQRIA
+445 VLPPEVLQRIA
-456 AETMARKDAATAQ
+456 AETVARKDAATAQ

-483 ALQWFGTALG
+483 ALQWFSTALG
-493 WKADDEP
+493 WKPDDEP

-508 YHDLRNLAGLRSI
+508 YHDLRNLAGLRGI
-521 QQQWAS
+521 QQQWGG

-542 QSMQPMTPVTAPP
+542 QSAQAVAPITAPP
-555 AAAAFQTTAPAP
+555 VVAQVTSPPVQTN
-567 YAPQAETVVAYS
+567 APQGETAVVYN
-579 QPAVQQP
+579 PPVVQQP
-586 APQPSRKQARL
+586 EPSRKQARRP
-597 SAQTQRTSSTASRS
+597 AQVQREAGAASRP
-611 RSCAVYPDPQRLPAQ
+611 RSCAAYPDPQRLPPQ

-640 PAEALKAFESAIA
+640 PAEALKAFESAIES
-653 GGQSNVKSD
+653 GQSNVKSD

-681 VSATKSQMERP
+681 VSATKSRMDRP

-705 AVSAFQSKRYAE
+705 AVSAFGSKRYAE

-728 ADERADLMV
+728 ADERTDLMV

-742 YLAMRRYADAT
+742 YLAMRRYGEAA
-753 QIFESLTSIGN
+753 QIFESLTAIGN

>member
-20 AAFHWRDSILG
+20 AAFHWRDNILG

-42 DNRAVQRISPAAANP
+42 DNRAVQRVLPTAANP
-57 AQINAFLKNRE
+57 AQINAFVKNRE
-68 MAQLT
+68 MAQVT

-85 DPHPMA
+85 DPLPV
-91 QTQTQ
+91 TQ
-96 AGGQTSQPQP
+96 AGGQAPQT
-106 QTAQAPASRV
+106 QTAQAPGPRA
-116 TQPASPDMPD
+116 TQPASADMPE

-146 EIARLRTLYPNWT
+146 EIARLRALYPNWT
-159 PPADPLAIPANGDP
+159 PPADPLAIPENGDP
-173 QLDAMWQLYTDGRYA
+173 RLDAMWQLYTDGRYA
-188 EVRKAIADRQQT
+188 EVRKAIADRQQA

-221 RLVNASDLKQYAT
+221 RLVNASDLKQYTT
-234 VVDAAANNPGL
+234 VVDTAANNPSL

-278 NNCTTPSDRLAT
+278 NNCTVASDRLAT
-290 VQKASALLAA
+290 VQKASALLPA
-300 EMMGELLAKEKPG
+300 EMMDELLAKEKPG

-336 EKEGVSVP
+336 EKEGIAVP
-344 AAYLMRLERL
+344 SAYVMRLQRL

-374 KNMTE
+374 KNMAE

-392 GASASQGLALALI
+392 STSASQGLALALI
-405 DRNEPREAEEVM
+405 DRNEPREAEDVM
-417 YKWRNSSDDAL
+417 YKWRKASDDAL

-440 LEPPI
+440 LEPPV
-445 VLPPDVLQRIA
+445 VLPPEVLQRIA
-456 AETMARKDAATAQ
+456 AETVAQKDAATAQ

-483 ALQWFGTALG
+483 ALQWFSTALG
-493 WKADDEP
+493 WKPDDEP

-508 YHDLRNLAGLRSI
+508 YHDLRNLAGLRGI
-521 QQQWAS
+521 QQQWGG

-542 QSMQPMTPVTAPP
+542 QPGQAVAPITAPPVVAQVTAPP
-555 AAAAFQTTAPAP
+555 VQTN
-567 YAPQAETVVAYS
+567 APQGETAVVYN
-579 QPAVQQP
+579 PPVVQQP
-586 APQPSRKQARL
+586 EPSRKQARRPVQVQRET
-597 SAQTQRTSSTASRS
+597 SAASRP
-611 RSCAVYPDPQRLPAQ
+611 RSCAAYPDPQRLPPQ

-640 PAEALKAFESAIA
+640 PAEALKAFESAIES
-653 GGQSNVKSD
+653 GQSNVKSD

-681 VSATKSQMERP
+681 VSATKSRMDRP

-705 AVSAFQSKRYAE
+705 AVSAFGSKRYAE

-728 ADERADLMV
+728 ADERTDLMV

-742 YLAMRRYADAT
+742 YLAMRRYGEAA
-753 QIFESLTSIGN
+753 QIFESLTAIGN